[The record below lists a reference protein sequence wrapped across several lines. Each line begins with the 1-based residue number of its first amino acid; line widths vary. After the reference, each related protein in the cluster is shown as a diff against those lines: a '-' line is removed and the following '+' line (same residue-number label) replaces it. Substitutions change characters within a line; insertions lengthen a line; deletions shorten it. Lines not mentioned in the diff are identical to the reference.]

1 MKGLRVAFGLLLAAS
16 VGVLAWRACGGLR
29 VETDLTSLVSA
40 ESLPALR
47 DVSAGMAR
55 QGRLLFEGPD
65 ADAVRAAADAF
76 SSNLPARATFDLR
89 ATLRA
94 FAGRTA
100 GLLSAETRDLLRA
113 GRYGEVATASAARL
127 FGPVPPLFSVK
138 DDPFLL
144 ATDYVLALQSNL
156 SPGWS
161 LRDGYPVCTRDGVHF
176 LLVAL
181 ETEYLSLD
189 AAEDLRR
196 RAEVRNATAADGVR
210 IWCCGPLFH
219 TARAA
224 TRAKTEVNVLSGV
237 SVACV
242 VLLGVLLFRSLRFVP
257 QLLFAVGASFL
268 VASGVLFAVYP
279 HPHALTFVFGTTLI
293 GLAVDYV
300 YHARAAGDAARVARP
315 LGISLVTTLACFT
328 PLLCSEVTALR
339 QMALFTMAGL
349 GTVFMTVFA
358 WGPCGPGLPAVAE
371 PPPRARGH
379 VGRVGRWAR
388 ALLLCGAALGLFR
401 LDVSTSPAAF
411 YRPDAFLAAGER
423 RFLELGPAAGTRVA
437 LVMGD
442 SLQTCLEREEEA
454 GLKGLSAVIPS
465 IKRQR
470 ENAALAA
477 RLAAH
482 EGARYAALTGL
493 RASAGTTN
501 VFLDAEVAAT
511 GALKR
516 LVAPFRLAPTR
527 LVAPCPEG
535 FVSTDP
541 HVVVLD
547 PRTALEDLFAR
558 FLASTCR
565 LLGVSLGLLA
575 VLLLVFFRK
584 RFFLYV
590 GPVVAS
596 VAATG
601 GMLGWLGI
609 PLTSFTLLCFF
620 VMVGLGLDYVV
631 FHRSRPGAATRRTVR
646 ASFLSSLA
654 GFGLLAFTAF
664 PVTQAMGV
672 TFAFGLFFAYV
683 FSLGDEGTRRAVDVA
698 PYQGVTAAG
707 GTRRAGDV
715 APYQGVAAAGGVRR
729 AGDVVPY
736 QGGDTSSVSEGREGT
751 PWHAQRE
758 QSAGRGRMWFM
769 WAVYA
774 ACGKMALKLVTV
786 PVMAFIYP
794 FAGPARRALRAY
806 YAALAAFRGRKA
818 APPVGA
824 WTLFR
829 HLLGFAWSLAD
840 KTDAC
845 TLRKNLPEM
854 SVRDDADWR
863 AFRDLVAARK
873 GAFLVSTHLGTVEV
887 LPALA
892 SSRRGMGEEAPHV
905 HAFQQMG
912 HDAVFT
918 QMFMRHFD
926 AAHFTLHAVEEI
938 GVETAVRMQ
947 EAVGRG
953 ELVLMAGDRV
963 AAGSGKTL
971 DHAFL
976 GRPCRWPK
984 GVFVFAKLMECPVFF
999 VTCVRTGWNAYEC
1012 HFRRYTGGPTSSPA
1026 RMLDEYA
1033 AFLETETLAHPEQ
1046 WYQFYDFFDHGA

>member
-1 MKGLRVAFGLLLAAS
+1 MRGLRIAFGLLLAAS

-40 ESLPALR
+40 ENLPALR
-47 DVSAGMAR
+47 DVSADRTR

-76 SSNLPARATFDLR
+76 SSNLPACATFDLR

-100 GLLSAETRDLLRA
+100 GLLSAETRGLLRA
-113 GRYGEVATASAARL
+113 GRYREVATASAARL

-181 ETEYLSLD
+181 ETERLSLD
-189 AAEDLRR
+189 ATEDLRR
-196 RAEVRNATAADGVR
+196 RVEARNATAADGVR

-268 VASGVLFAVYP
+268 VASGALFAVCP
-279 HPHALTFVFGTTLI
+279 RPHALTFVFGTTLI

-300 YHARAAGDAARVARP
+300 YHARAAGDVARVARP

-358 WGPCGPGLPAVAE
+358 WGPCGPGLPAVEEA
-371 PPPRARGH
+371 PRARGP
-379 VGRVGRWAR
+379 GRAGRWAR

-411 YRPDAFLAAGER
+411 YRPDAYLAAGER
-423 RFLELGPAAGTRVA
+423 RFLEVGPAAGTRVA
-437 LVMGD
+437 LVTGD
-442 SLQTCLEREEEA
+442 SLQACLEHEEAA

-465 IKRQR
+465 IRRQR

-493 RASAGTTN
+493 RMPGGAATN

-527 LVAPCPEG
+527 LVAPCPAG
-535 FVSTDP
+535 FVPADP
-541 HVVVLD
+541 HVEVLD
-547 PRTALEDLFAR
+547 PRTALEGLFAR

-575 VLLLVFFRK
+575 VLLLAFFRK

-590 GPVVAS
+590 GPVLAS

-631 FHRSRPGAATRRTVR
+631 FHRSRPGPATRRTVR

-683 FSLGDEGTRRAVDVA
+683 FSLGGEGV
-698 PYQGVTAAG
+698 
-707 GTRRAGDV
+707 RRAGDV
-715 APYQGVAAAGGVRR
+715 APDQGVAAAP
-729 AGDVVPY
+729 AGLA
-736 QGGDTSSVSEGREGT
+736 SA

-758 QSAGRGRMWFM
+758 QSAGRGRLWFM

-774 ACGKMALKLVTV
+774 RCGKTALKLVTV

-794 FAGPARRALRAY
+794 FAGPARRALRTY
-806 YAALAAFRGRKA
+806 YAVLAAFRGRKD

-824 WTLFR
+824 WTLYR

-845 TLRKNLPEM
+845 TLRKDLPQI
-854 SVRDDADWR
+854 SVRDDAGGR

-892 SSRRGMGEEAPHV
+892 SARRDAGEEIPHV

-918 QMFMRHFD
+918 RMFMRHFD
-926 AAHFTLHAVEEI
+926 ATHVTLHAVEEI

-947 EAVGRG
+947 EAIGRG

-963 AAGSGKTL
+963 GARSGKAF

-984 GVFVFAKLMECPVFF
+984 GVFVFAKLMACPVFF

-1012 HFRRYTGGPTSSPA
+1012 HFHRYTGPASSPA
-1026 RMLDEYA
+1026 RMLDEYT
-1033 AFLETETLAHPEQ
+1033 AFLEAETLAHPEQ
-1046 WYQFYDFFDHGA
+1046 WFQFYDFFAHGRG

>member
-55 QGRLLFEGPD
+55 QGRLLFEGLD

-100 GLLSAETRDLLRA
+100 GLLSAETRGLLRA

-161 LRDGYPVCTRDGVHF
+161 LRDGYPVCTRDGIHF

-181 ETEYLSLD
+181 ETDRLSLD

-196 RAEVRNATAADGVR
+196 RAEARNATAKDGVR

-219 TARAA
+219 TARSA

-242 VLLGVLLFRSLRFVP
+242 LLLGVLLFRSLRFVP

-268 VASGVLFAVYP
+268 VASGALFAVCP

-315 LGISLVTTLACFT
+315 LGVSLVTTLACFT

-339 QMALFTMAGL
+339 QMALFTMVGL
-349 GTVFMTVFA
+349 GTVFVTVFA
-358 WGPCGPGLPAVAE
+358 WGPCGSGLPAVEE
-371 PPPRARGH
+371 PPSRARGD

-388 ALLLCGAALGLFR
+388 VLLLCGAALGLFR

-411 YRPDAFLAAGER
+411 YKPDAFLAAGER

-437 LVMGD
+437 LVTGD
-442 SLQTCLEREEEA
+442 SLQACLEQEEAA

-470 ENAALAA
+470 ENAVLAA
-477 RLAAH
+477 RFATH

-493 RASAGTTN
+493 RVSAGATN
-501 VFLDAEVAAT
+501 GFLDAETVAT

-527 LVAPCPEG
+527 LVAPCPKG

-631 FHRSRPGAATRRTVR
+631 FHRNRPGAATRRTVR

-664 PVTQAMGV
+664 PVTQAMGI

-683 FSLGDEGTRRAVDVA
+683 FSLGD
-698 PYQGVTAAG
+698 AG
-707 GTRRAGDV
+707 ARRAGDV
-715 APYQGVAAAGGVRR
+715 APYQGVAGGARR
-729 AGDVVPY
+729 AGDVA
-736 QGGDTSSVSEGREGT
+736 

-769 WAVYA
+769 WTVYA
-774 ACGKMALKLVTV
+774 GCGKTALKLVTV
-786 PVMAFIYP
+786 PVMAFIFP

-806 YAALAAFRGRKA
+806 YAVLAAFRGRKD
-818 APPVGA
+818 APPVGS
-824 WTLFR
+824 WMLFR

-845 TLRKNLPEM
+845 TLRKDLPEM
-854 SVRDDADWR
+854 SVRDDAGWR
-863 AFRDLVAARK
+863 AFRNLVAARK

-892 SSRRGMGEEAPHV
+892 SSRRGMGEAIPHV

-912 HDAVFT
+912 HDAVFMR
-918 QMFMRHFD
+918 MFMRHFD
-926 AAHFTLHAVEEI
+926 AAHFTLHAVEGI

-953 ELVLMAGDRV
+953 DLVLMAGDRV
-963 AAGSGKTL
+963 SAGSGKTL
-971 DHAFL
+971 VHTFL
-976 GRPCRWPK
+976 GYPCRWPK

-1012 HFRRYTGGPTSSPA
+1012 HFRRYTGPTSSPT

-1033 AFLETETLAHPEQ
+1033 AFLEAETLAHPDQ
-1046 WYQFYDFFDHGA
+1046 WYQFYDFFGHRAWCRTAGSNRTG

>member
-1 MKGLRVAFGLLLAAS
+1 MRGLRVAFGLLLAAS

-40 ESLPALR
+40 ENLPGLR
-47 DVSAGMAR
+47 DVSADRTR
-55 QGRLLFEGPD
+55 QGHLLFEGPD

-76 SSNLPARATFDLR
+76 SSNLPACATFDLR

-100 GLLSAETRDLLRA
+100 GLLSAETRGLLRA
-113 GRYGEVATASAARL
+113 GRYREVATASAARL

-181 ETEYLSLD
+181 ETERLSLD

-196 RAEVRNATAADGVR
+196 RVEARNATAADGVR

-219 TARAA
+219 MARAA

-257 QLLFAVGASFL
+257 QLLCAVGASFL
-268 VASGVLFAVYP
+268 VASGALFAVCP
-279 HPHALTFVFGTTLI
+279 RPHALTFVFGTTLI

-300 YHARAAGDAARVARP
+300 YHARAAGDVARVARP

-349 GTVFMTVFA
+349 GTVCMTVFA
-358 WGPCGPGLPAVAE
+358 WGPCGPGLPAVEEA
-371 PPPRARGH
+371 PRARGP
-379 VGRVGRWAR
+379 GRAGRWAR

-411 YRPDAFLAAGER
+411 YRPDAYLAAGER
-423 RFLELGPAAGTRVA
+423 RFLEVGPAAGTRVA
-437 LVMGD
+437 LVTGD
-442 SLQTCLEREEEA
+442 SLQACLEHEEAA

-465 IKRQR
+465 IRRQR

-493 RASAGTTN
+493 RMPGGAATN

-527 LVAPCPEG
+527 LVAPCPAG
-535 FVSTDP
+535 FVPADP
-541 HVVVLD
+541 HVEVLD
-547 PRTALEDLFAR
+547 PRTALEGLFAR

-575 VLLLVFFRK
+575 VLLLAFFRK

-631 FHRSRPGAATRRTVR
+631 FHRSRPGTATRRTVR

-683 FSLGDEGTRRAVDVA
+683 FSLGGE
-698 PYQGVTAAG
+698 
-707 GTRRAGDV
+707 
-715 APYQGVAAAGGVRR
+715 GVRR
-729 AGDVVPY
+729 AEDVAPD
-736 QGGDTSSVSEGREGT
+736 QGGVAAPAGLASA

-774 ACGKMALKLVTV
+774 RCGKTALKLVTV

-794 FAGPARRALRAY
+794 FAGPARRALRTY
-806 YAALAAFRGRKA
+806 YAVLAAFRGRKD

-824 WTLFR
+824 WTLYR

-845 TLRKNLPEM
+845 TLRKDLPQM
-854 SVRDDADWR
+854 SVRDDAGGR

-892 SSRRGMGEEAPHV
+892 SAHRDAGEEIPHV

-918 QMFMRHFD
+918 RMFMRHFD
-926 AAHFTLHAVEEI
+926 ATHVTLHAVEEI

-947 EAVGRG
+947 EAIGRG

-963 AAGSGKTL
+963 GARSGKTF

-984 GVFVFAKLMECPVFF
+984 GVFVFAKLMTCPIFF

-1012 HFRRYTGGPTSSPA
+1012 HFHRYTGPASSPA
-1026 RMLDEYA
+1026 RMLDEYT
-1033 AFLETETLAHPEQ
+1033 AFLEAETLAHPEQ
-1046 WYQFYDFFDHGA
+1046 WYQFYDFFAHGRG

>member
-1 MKGLRVAFGLLLAAS
+1 MRGLRVAFGLLLAAS

-40 ESLPALR
+40 ENLPGLR
-47 DVSAGMAR
+47 DVSAGRTR

-76 SSNLPARATFDLR
+76 SSNLPACATFDLR

-100 GLLSAETRDLLRA
+100 GLLSAETRGLLRA
-113 GRYGEVATASAARL
+113 GRYREVATASAARL

-181 ETEYLSLD
+181 ETERLSLD

-196 RAEVRNATAADGVR
+196 RVEARNATAADGVR

-257 QLLFAVGASFL
+257 QLLCAVGASFL
-268 VASGVLFAVYP
+268 VASGALFAVCP
-279 HPHALTFVFGTTLI
+279 RPHALTFVFGTTLI

-300 YHARAAGDAARVARP
+300 YHARAAGDVARVARP

-349 GTVFMTVFA
+349 GTVCMTVFA
-358 WGPCGPGLPAVAE
+358 WGPCGPGLPAVEEA
-371 PPPRARGH
+371 PRARGP
-379 VGRVGRWAR
+379 GRAGRWAR

-411 YRPDAFLAAGER
+411 YRPDAYLAAGER
-423 RFLELGPAAGTRVA
+423 RFLEVGPAAGTRVA
-437 LVMGD
+437 LVTGD
-442 SLQTCLEREEEA
+442 SLQACLEHEEAA

-465 IKRQR
+465 IRRQR

-493 RASAGTTN
+493 RMPGGAATN

-527 LVAPCPEG
+527 LVAPCPAG
-535 FVSTDP
+535 FVPADP
-541 HVVVLD
+541 HVEVLD
-547 PRTALEDLFAR
+547 PRTALEGLFAR

-575 VLLLVFFRK
+575 VLLLAFFRK

-631 FHRSRPGAATRRTVR
+631 FHRSRPGTATRRTVR

-683 FSLGDEGTRRAVDVA
+683 FSLGGE
-698 PYQGVTAAG
+698 
-707 GTRRAGDV
+707 
-715 APYQGVAAAGGVRR
+715 GVRR
-729 AGDVVPY
+729 AEDVAPD
-736 QGGDTSSVSEGREGT
+736 QGGVAAPVGLASA

-774 ACGKMALKLVTV
+774 RCGKTALKLVTV

-794 FAGPARRALRAY
+794 FAGPARRALRTY
-806 YAALAAFRGRKA
+806 YAVLAAFRGRKD

-824 WTLFR
+824 WTLYR

-845 TLRKNLPEM
+845 TLRKDLPQM
-854 SVRDDADWR
+854 SVRDDAGGR

-892 SSRRGMGEEAPHV
+892 SARRDAGEEIPHV

-918 QMFMRHFD
+918 RMFMRHFD
-926 AAHFTLHAVEEI
+926 ATHVTLHAVEEI

-947 EAVGRG
+947 EAIGRG

-963 AAGSGKTL
+963 GARSGKTF

-984 GVFVFAKLMECPVFF
+984 GVFVFAKLMACPVFF

-1012 HFRRYTGGPTSSPA
+1012 HFHRYTGPASSPA
-1026 RMLDEYA
+1026 RMLDEYT
-1033 AFLETETLAHPEQ
+1033 AFLEAETLAHPEQ
-1046 WYQFYDFFDHGA
+1046 WYQFYDFFAHGRG

>member
-1 MKGLRVAFGLLLAAS
+1 MRGLRVAFGLLLAAS

-40 ESLPALR
+40 ENLPGLR
-47 DVSAGMAR
+47 DVSAGRTR

-76 SSNLPARATFDLR
+76 SSNLPACATFDLR

-100 GLLSAETRDLLRA
+100 GLLSAETRGLLRA
-113 GRYGEVATASAARL
+113 GRYREVATASAARL

-181 ETEYLSLD
+181 ETERLSLD

-196 RAEVRNATAADGVR
+196 RVEARNATAADGVR

-219 TARAA
+219 MARAA

-257 QLLFAVGASFL
+257 QLLCAVGASFL
-268 VASGVLFAVYP
+268 VASGALFAVCP

-300 YHARAAGDAARVARP
+300 YHARAAGDVARVARP

-349 GTVFMTVFA
+349 GTVCMTVFA
-358 WGPCGPGLPAVAE
+358 WGPCGPGLPAVEEA
-371 PPPRARGH
+371 PRARGP
-379 VGRVGRWAR
+379 GRAGRWAR

-411 YRPDAFLAAGER
+411 YRPDAYLAAGER
-423 RFLELGPAAGTRVA
+423 RFLEVGPAAGTRVA
-437 LVMGD
+437 LVTGD
-442 SLQTCLEREEEA
+442 SLQACLEHEEAA

-465 IKRQR
+465 IRRQR

-493 RASAGTTN
+493 RMPGGAATN

-527 LVAPCPEG
+527 LVAPCPAG
-535 FVSTDP
+535 FVPADP
-541 HVVVLD
+541 HVEVLD
-547 PRTALEDLFAR
+547 PRTALEGLFAR

-590 GPVVAS
+590 GPVLAS

-631 FHRSRPGAATRRTVR
+631 FHRSRPGPATRRTVR

-683 FSLGDEGTRRAVDVA
+683 FSLGGE
-698 PYQGVTAAG
+698 
-707 GTRRAGDV
+707 
-715 APYQGVAAAGGVRR
+715 GVRR
-729 AGDVVPY
+729 AEDVAPD
-736 QGGDTSSVSEGREGT
+736 QGGVAAPVGLASA

-774 ACGKMALKLVTV
+774 RCGKTALKLVTV

-794 FAGPARRALRAY
+794 FAGPARRALRTY
-806 YAALAAFRGRKA
+806 YAVLAAFRGRKD

-824 WTLFR
+824 WTLYR

-845 TLRKNLPEM
+845 TLRKDLPQM
-854 SVRDDADWR
+854 SVRDDAGGR

-892 SSRRGMGEEAPHV
+892 SARRDAGEEIPHV

-918 QMFMRHFD
+918 RMFMRHFD
-926 AAHFTLHAVEEI
+926 ATHVTLHAVEEI

-963 AAGSGKTL
+963 GARSGKTF

-976 GRPCRWPK
+976 GRPCSWPK
-984 GVFVFAKLMECPVFF
+984 GVFVFAKLMACPVFF

-1012 HFRRYTGGPTSSPA
+1012 HFHRYTGPASSPA
-1026 RMLDEYA
+1026 RMLDEYT
-1033 AFLETETLAHPEQ
+1033 AFLEAETLAHPEQ
-1046 WYQFYDFFDHGA
+1046 WYQFYDFFAHGRG

>member
-76 SSNLPARATFDLR
+76 SSNLPARATFDLQ
-89 ATLRA
+89 ATLRT

-100 GLLSAETRDLLRA
+100 GLLSAETRGLLRA

-161 LRDGYPVCTRDGVHF
+161 LRDGYPVCTRNGAHF

-181 ETEYLSLD
+181 ETERLSLD
-189 AAEDLRR
+189 AAEVLRR
-196 RAEVRNATAADGVR
+196 RVEARNATAADGVR

-268 VASGVLFAVYP
+268 VASGALFAVCP

-349 GTVFMTVFA
+349 GTVFATVFA
-358 WGPCGPGLPAVAE
+358 WGPCGPGLPAVVE
-371 PPPRARGH
+371 PPPRVRGS
-379 VGRVGRWAR
+379 GRVGRWAR

-401 LDVSTSPAAF
+401 LDVSTSPSAF
-411 YRPDAFLAAGER
+411 YKPDAFLAAGER
-423 RFLELGPAAGTRVA
+423 RFLELGPAAGNQVA
-437 LVMGD
+437 LVTGD
-442 SLQTCLEREEEA
+442 SLQACLEREEAA

-493 RASAGTTN
+493 RVFAGAVTN

-535 FVSTDP
+535 FVPADP

-683 FSLGDEGTRRAVDVA
+683 FSLGD
-698 PYQGVTAAG
+698 G

-715 APYQGVAAAGGVRR
+715 APYQGGGPPPGT
-729 AGDVVPY
+729 A
-736 QGGDTSSVSEGREGT
+736 SVSADRDSA

-774 ACGKMALKLVTV
+774 GCGKTALKLVTV

-794 FAGPARRALRAY
+794 FAGPARRALRTY
-806 YAALAAFRGRKA
+806 YAVLAAFRGRKD
-818 APPVGA
+818 APPVGV

-845 TLRKNLPEM
+845 TLRKNLPAM
-854 SVRDDADWR
+854 SARDDAGWR
-863 AFRDLVAARK
+863 AFRELVAARK

-892 SSRRGMGEEAPHV
+892 SSRRDAGEAIPHV

-918 QMFMRHFD
+918 RMFMRHFD
-926 AAHFTLHAVEEI
+926 VAHLTLHAVEEI

-953 ELVLMAGDRV
+953 DLVLMAGDRMG
-963 AAGSGKTL
+963 AGSGKTL
-971 DHAFL
+971 AHAFL
-976 GRPCRWPK
+976 GQPCRWPK

-1012 HFRRYTGGPTSSPA
+1012 HFRRYTGPTSSPA
-1026 RMLDEYA
+1026 RMLDQYA
-1033 AFLETETLAHPEQ
+1033 AFLETETLAHPDQ
-1046 WYQFYDFFDHGA
+1046 WYQFYDFFGHGA

>member
-1 MKGLRVAFGLLLAAS
+1 MRGLRVAFGLLLAAS

-40 ESLPALR
+40 ENLPGLR
-47 DVSAGMAR
+47 DVSAGRTR
-55 QGRLLFEGPD
+55 QGRLLCEGPD

-76 SSNLPARATFDLR
+76 SSNLPACATFDLR

-100 GLLSAETRDLLRA
+100 GLLSAETRGLLRA
-113 GRYGEVATASAARL
+113 GRYREVATASAARL

-181 ETEYLSLD
+181 ETERLSLD
-189 AAEDLRR
+189 AAEDLGRR
-196 RAEVRNATAADGVR
+196 VEARNATAADGVR

-257 QLLFAVGASFL
+257 QLLCAVGASFL
-268 VASGVLFAVYP
+268 VASGALFAVCP
-279 HPHALTFVFGTTLI
+279 RPHALTFVFGTTLI

-300 YHARAAGDAARVARP
+300 YHARAAGDVARVARP

-349 GTVFMTVFA
+349 GTVCMTVFA
-358 WGPCGPGLPAVAE
+358 WGPCGPGLPAVEEA
-371 PPPRARGH
+371 PRARGP
-379 VGRVGRWAR
+379 GRAGRWAR

-411 YRPDAFLAAGER
+411 YRPDAYLAAGER
-423 RFLELGPAAGTRVA
+423 RFLEVGPAAGTRVA
-437 LVMGD
+437 LVTGD
-442 SLQTCLEREEEA
+442 SLQACLEHEEAA

-465 IKRQR
+465 IRRQR

-493 RASAGTTN
+493 RMPGGAATN

-527 LVAPCPEG
+527 LVAPCPAG
-535 FVSTDP
+535 FVPADP
-541 HVVVLD
+541 HVEVLD
-547 PRTALEDLFAR
+547 PRTALEGLFAR

-575 VLLLVFFRK
+575 VLLLAFFRK

-631 FHRSRPGAATRRTVR
+631 FHRSRPGTATRRTVR

-683 FSLGDEGTRRAVDVA
+683 FSLGGEGVRRAE
-698 PYQGVTAAG
+698 
-707 GTRRAGDV
+707 DV
-715 APYQGVAAAGGVRR
+715 APYQGVAAAP
-729 AGDVVPY
+729 AGLA
-736 QGGDTSSVSEGREGT
+736 SA

-769 WAVYA
+769 WSVYA
-774 ACGKMALKLVTV
+774 RCGKTALKLVTV

-794 FAGPARRALRAY
+794 FAGPARRALRTY
-806 YAALAAFRGRKA
+806 YAVLAAFRGRKD

-824 WTLFR
+824 WTLYR

-845 TLRKNLPEM
+845 TLRKDLPQI
-854 SVRDDADWR
+854 SVRDDADGR

-892 SSRRGMGEEAPHV
+892 SAHRDAGEEIPHV

-918 QMFMRHFD
+918 RMFMRHFD
-926 AAHFTLHAVEEI
+926 ATHVTLHAVEEI

-947 EAVGRG
+947 EAIGRG

-963 AAGSGKTL
+963 GARSGKTF

-984 GVFVFAKLMECPVFF
+984 GVFVFAKLMACPVFF

-1012 HFRRYTGGPTSSPA
+1012 HFHRYTGPASSPA
-1026 RMLDEYA
+1026 RMLDEYT
-1033 AFLETETLAHPEQ
+1033 AFLEAETLAHPEQ
-1046 WYQFYDFFDHGA
+1046 WFQFYDFFAHGRG

>member
-1 MKGLRVAFGLLLAAS
+1 MRGLRIAFGLLLAAS

-40 ESLPALR
+40 ENLPGLR
-47 DVSAGMAR
+47 DVSAGRTR

-76 SSNLPARATFDLR
+76 SSNLPACATFDLR

-100 GLLSAETRDLLRA
+100 GLLSAETRGLLRA
-113 GRYGEVATASAARL
+113 GRYREVATASAARL

-181 ETEYLSLD
+181 ETERLSLD

-196 RAEVRNATAADGVR
+196 RVEARNATAADGVR

-257 QLLFAVGASFL
+257 QLLCAVGASFL
-268 VASGVLFAVYP
+268 VASGALFAVCP
-279 HPHALTFVFGTTLI
+279 RPHALTFVFGTTLI

-300 YHARAAGDAARVARP
+300 YHARAAGDVARVARP

-349 GTVFMTVFA
+349 GTVCMTVFA
-358 WGPCGPGLPAVAE
+358 WGPCGPGLPAVEEA
-371 PPPRARGH
+371 PRARGP
-379 VGRVGRWAR
+379 GRAGRWAR

-411 YRPDAFLAAGER
+411 YRPDAYLAAGER
-423 RFLELGPAAGTRVA
+423 RFLEVGPAAGTRVA
-437 LVMGD
+437 LVTGD
-442 SLQTCLEREEEA
+442 SLQACLEHEEAA

-465 IKRQR
+465 IRRQR

-493 RASAGTTN
+493 RMPGGAATN

-527 LVAPCPEG
+527 LVAPCPAG
-535 FVSTDP
+535 FVPADP
-541 HVVVLD
+541 HVEVLD
-547 PRTALEDLFAR
+547 PRTALEGLFAR

-575 VLLLVFFRK
+575 VLLLAFFRK

-631 FHRSRPGAATRRTVR
+631 FHRSRPGPATRRTVR

-683 FSLGDEGTRRAVDVA
+683 FSLGGE
-698 PYQGVTAAG
+698 
-707 GTRRAGDV
+707 
-715 APYQGVAAAGGVRR
+715 GVRR
-729 AGDVVPY
+729 AEDVAPD
-736 QGGDTSSVSEGREGT
+736 QGGVAAPVGLASA

-774 ACGKMALKLVTV
+774 RCGKTALKLVTV

-794 FAGPARRALRAY
+794 FAGPARRALRTD
-806 YAALAAFRGRKA
+806 YAVLAAFRGRKD

-824 WTLFR
+824 WTLYR

-845 TLRKNLPEM
+845 TLRKDLPQM
-854 SVRDDADWR
+854 SVRDDAGGR

-892 SSRRGMGEEAPHV
+892 SAHRDAGEEIPHV

-918 QMFMRHFD
+918 RMFMRHFD
-926 AAHFTLHAVEEI
+926 ATHVTLHAVEEI

-947 EAVGRG
+947 EAIGRG

-963 AAGSGKTL
+963 GARSGKTF

-984 GVFVFAKLMECPVFF
+984 GVFVFAKLMACPVFF

-1012 HFRRYTGGPTSSPA
+1012 HFHRYTGPASSPA
-1026 RMLDEYA
+1026 RMLDEYT
-1033 AFLETETLAHPEQ
+1033 AFLEAETLAHPEQ
-1046 WYQFYDFFDHGA
+1046 WYQFYDFFAHGRG

>member
-1 MKGLRVAFGLLLAAS
+1 MRGLRVAFGLLLAAS

-40 ESLPALR
+40 ENLPALR
-47 DVSAGMAR
+47 DVSADRTR

-76 SSNLPARATFDLR
+76 SSNLPACATFDLR

-100 GLLSAETRDLLRA
+100 GLLSAETRGLLRA
-113 GRYGEVATASAARL
+113 GRYREVATASAARL

-181 ETEYLSLD
+181 ETERLSLD

-196 RAEVRNATAADGVR
+196 RVEARNATAADGVR

-257 QLLFAVGASFL
+257 QLLCAVGASFL
-268 VASGVLFAVYP
+268 VASGALFAVCP
-279 HPHALTFVFGTTLI
+279 RPHALTFVFGTTLI

-300 YHARAAGDAARVARP
+300 YHARAAGDVARVARP

-349 GTVFMTVFA
+349 GTVCMTVFA
-358 WGPCGPGLPAVAE
+358 WGPCGPGLPAVEEA
-371 PPPRARGH
+371 PRARGP
-379 VGRVGRWAR
+379 GRAGRWAR

-411 YRPDAFLAAGER
+411 YRPDAYLAAGER
-423 RFLELGPAAGTRVA
+423 RFLEVGPAAGTRVA
-437 LVMGD
+437 LVTGD
-442 SLQTCLEREEEA
+442 SLQACLEHEEAA

-465 IKRQR
+465 IRRQR

-493 RASAGTTN
+493 RMPGGAATN

-527 LVAPCPEG
+527 LVASCPAG
-535 FVSTDP
+535 FVPADP
-541 HVVVLD
+541 HVEVLD
-547 PRTALEDLFAR
+547 PRTALEGLFAR

-575 VLLLVFFRK
+575 VLLLAFFRK

-631 FHRSRPGAATRRTVR
+631 FHRSRPGTATRRTVR

-683 FSLGDEGTRRAVDVA
+683 FSLGGE
-698 PYQGVTAAG
+698 
-707 GTRRAGDV
+707 
-715 APYQGVAAAGGVRR
+715 GVRR
-729 AGDVVPY
+729 AEDVAPD
-736 QGGDTSSVSEGREGT
+736 QGGVAAPAGLASA

-774 ACGKMALKLVTV
+774 RCGKTALKLVTV

-794 FAGPARRALRAY
+794 FAGPARRALRTY
-806 YAALAAFRGRKA
+806 YAVLAAFRGRKD

-824 WTLFR
+824 WTLYR

-845 TLRKNLPEM
+845 TLRKDLPQM
-854 SVRDDADWR
+854 SVRDDAGGR

-892 SSRRGMGEEAPHV
+892 SARRDAGEEIPHV

-918 QMFMRHFD
+918 RMFMRHFD
-926 AAHFTLHAVEEI
+926 ATHVTLHAVEEI

-947 EAVGRG
+947 EAIGRG

-963 AAGSGKTL
+963 GARSGKTF

-984 GVFVFAKLMECPVFF
+984 GVFVFAKLMACPVFF

-1012 HFRRYTGGPTSSPA
+1012 HFHRYTGPASSPA
-1026 RMLDEYA
+1026 RMLDEYT
-1033 AFLETETLAHPEQ
+1033 AFLEAETLAHPEQ
-1046 WYQFYDFFDHGA
+1046 WYQFYDFFAHGRG

>member
-1 MKGLRVAFGLLLAAS
+1 MRGLRVAFGLLLAAS

-40 ESLPALR
+40 ENLPGLR
-47 DVSAGMAR
+47 DVSAGRTR

-76 SSNLPARATFDLR
+76 SSNLPACATFDLR

-100 GLLSAETRDLLRA
+100 GLLSAETRGLLRA
-113 GRYGEVATASAARL
+113 GRYREVATASAARL

-181 ETEYLSLD
+181 ETERLSLD

-196 RAEVRNATAADGVR
+196 RVEARNATAADGVR

-257 QLLFAVGASFL
+257 QLLCAVGASFL
-268 VASGVLFAVYP
+268 VASGALFAVCP
-279 HPHALTFVFGTTLI
+279 RPHALTFVFGTTLI

-300 YHARAAGDAARVARP
+300 YHARAAGDVARVARP

-349 GTVFMTVFA
+349 GTVCMTVFA
-358 WGPCGPGLPAVAE
+358 WGPCGPGLPAVEEA
-371 PPPRARGH
+371 PRARGP
-379 VGRVGRWAR
+379 GRAGRWAR

-411 YRPDAFLAAGER
+411 YRPDAYLAAGER
-423 RFLELGPAAGTRVA
+423 RFLEVGPAAGTRVA
-437 LVMGD
+437 LVTGD
-442 SLQTCLEREEEA
+442 SLQACLEHEEAA

-465 IKRQR
+465 IRRQR

-493 RASAGTTN
+493 RMPGGAATN

-527 LVAPCPEG
+527 LVAPCPAG
-535 FVSTDP
+535 FVPADP
-541 HVVVLD
+541 HVEVLD
-547 PRTALEDLFAR
+547 PRTALEGLFAR

-575 VLLLVFFRK
+575 VLLLAFFRK

-631 FHRSRPGAATRRTVR
+631 FHRSRPGPATRRTVR

-683 FSLGDEGTRRAVDVA
+683 FSLGGE
-698 PYQGVTAAG
+698 
-707 GTRRAGDV
+707 
-715 APYQGVAAAGGVRR
+715 GVRR
-729 AGDVVPY
+729 AEDVAPD
-736 QGGDTSSVSEGREGT
+736 QGGVAAPVGLASA

-774 ACGKMALKLVTV
+774 RCGKTALKLVTV

-794 FAGPARRALRAY
+794 FAGPARRALRTY
-806 YAALAAFRGRKA
+806 YAVLAAFRGRKD

-824 WTLFR
+824 WTLYR

-845 TLRKNLPEM
+845 TLRKDLPQM
-854 SVRDDADWR
+854 SVRDDAGGR

-873 GAFLVSTHLGTVEV
+873 GAFLVSARLGTVEV

-892 SSRRGMGEEAPHV
+892 SAHRDAGEEIPHV

-918 QMFMRHFD
+918 RMFMRHFD
-926 AAHFTLHAVEEI
+926 ATHVTLHAVEEI

-947 EAVGRG
+947 EAIGRG

-963 AAGSGKTL
+963 GARSGKTF

-984 GVFVFAKLMECPVFF
+984 GVFVFAKLMACPVFF

-1012 HFRRYTGGPTSSPA
+1012 HFHRYTGPASSPA
-1026 RMLDEYA
+1026 RMLDEYT
-1033 AFLETETLAHPEQ
+1033 AFLEAETLAHPEQ
-1046 WYQFYDFFDHGA
+1046 WYQFYDFFAHGRG

>member
-1 MKGLRVAFGLLLAAS
+1 MRGLRIAFGLLLAAS

-40 ESLPALR
+40 ENLPGLR
-47 DVSAGMAR
+47 DVSAGRTR

-76 SSNLPARATFDLR
+76 SSNLPACATFDLR

-100 GLLSAETRDLLRA
+100 GLLSAETRGLLRA
-113 GRYGEVATASAARL
+113 GRYREVATASAARL

-181 ETEYLSLD
+181 ETERLSLD

-196 RAEVRNATAADGVR
+196 RVEARNATAADGVR

-219 TARAA
+219 MARAA

-257 QLLFAVGASFL
+257 QLLCAVGASFL
-268 VASGVLFAVYP
+268 VASGALFAVCP
-279 HPHALTFVFGTTLI
+279 RPHALTFVFGTTLI

-300 YHARAAGDAARVARP
+300 YHARAAGDVARVARP

-349 GTVFMTVFA
+349 GTVCMTVFA
-358 WGPCGPGLPAVAE
+358 WGPCGPGLPAVEEA
-371 PPPRARGH
+371 PRARGP
-379 VGRVGRWAR
+379 GRAGRWAR

-411 YRPDAFLAAGER
+411 YRPDAYLAAGER
-423 RFLELGPAAGTRVA
+423 RFLEVGPAAGARVA
-437 LVMGD
+437 LVTGD
-442 SLQTCLEREEEA
+442 SLQACLEHEEAA

-465 IKRQR
+465 IRRQR

-493 RASAGTTN
+493 RMPGGAATN

-527 LVAPCPEG
+527 LVAPCPAG
-535 FVSTDP
+535 FVPADP
-541 HVVVLD
+541 HVEVLD
-547 PRTALEDLFAR
+547 PRTALEGLFAR

-565 LLGVSLGLLA
+565 LLVVSLGLLA
-575 VLLLVFFRK
+575 VLLLAFFRK

-590 GPVVAS
+590 GPVLAS

-631 FHRSRPGAATRRTVR
+631 FHRSRPGPATRRTVR

-683 FSLGDEGTRRAVDVA
+683 FSLGGE
-698 PYQGVTAAG
+698 
-707 GTRRAGDV
+707 
-715 APYQGVAAAGGVRR
+715 GVRR
-729 AGDVVPY
+729 AEDVAPD
-736 QGGDTSSVSEGREGT
+736 QGGVAAPVDLASA

-774 ACGKMALKLVTV
+774 RCGKTALKLVTV

-794 FAGPARRALRAY
+794 FAGPARRALRTY
-806 YAALAAFRGRKA
+806 YAVLAAFRGRKD

-824 WTLFR
+824 WTLYR

-845 TLRKNLPEM
+845 TLRKDLPQM
-854 SVRDDADWR
+854 SVRDDAGGR

-892 SSRRGMGEEAPHV
+892 SARRDAGEEIPHV

-918 QMFMRHFD
+918 RMFMRHFD
-926 AAHFTLHAVEEI
+926 ATHVTLHAVEEI

-947 EAVGRG
+947 EAIGRG

-963 AAGSGKTL
+963 GARSGKTL

-984 GVFVFAKLMECPVFF
+984 GVFVFAKLMACPVFF

-1012 HFRRYTGGPTSSPA
+1012 HFHRYTGPASSPA
-1026 RMLDEYA
+1026 RMLDEYT
-1033 AFLETETLAHPEQ
+1033 AFLEAETLAHPEQ
-1046 WYQFYDFFDHGA
+1046 WYQFYDFFAHGRG

>member
-1 MKGLRVAFGLLLAAS
+1 MRGLRVAFGLLLAAS

-29 VETDLTSLVSA
+29 VETDLMSLVSA
-40 ESLPALR
+40 ENLPGLR
-47 DVSAGMAR
+47 DVSAGRTR

-76 SSNLPARATFDLR
+76 SSNLPACATFDLR

-100 GLLSAETRDLLRA
+100 GLLSAETRGLLRA
-113 GRYGEVATASAARL
+113 GRYREVATASAARL

-181 ETEYLSLD
+181 ETERLSLD

-196 RAEVRNATAADGVR
+196 RVEARNATAADGVR

-219 TARAA
+219 MARAA

-257 QLLFAVGASFL
+257 QLLCAVGASFL
-268 VASGVLFAVYP
+268 VASGALFAVCP
-279 HPHALTFVFGTTLI
+279 RPHALTFVFGTTLI

-300 YHARAAGDAARVARP
+300 YHARAAGDVARVARP

-349 GTVFMTVFA
+349 GTVCMTVFA
-358 WGPCGPGLPAVAE
+358 WGPCGPGLPAVEEA
-371 PPPRARGH
+371 PRARGP
-379 VGRVGRWAR
+379 GRAGRWAR

-411 YRPDAFLAAGER
+411 YRPDAYLAAGER
-423 RFLELGPAAGTRVA
+423 RFLEVGPAAGTRVA
-437 LVMGD
+437 LVTGD
-442 SLQTCLEREEEA
+442 SLQACLEHEEAA

-465 IKRQR
+465 IRRQR

-493 RASAGTTN
+493 RMPGGAATN

-527 LVAPCPEG
+527 LVAPCPAG
-535 FVSTDP
+535 FVPADP
-541 HVVVLD
+541 HVEVLD
-547 PRTALEDLFAR
+547 PRTALEGLFAR

-575 VLLLVFFRK
+575 VLLLAFFRK

-590 GPVVAS
+590 GPVLAS

-631 FHRSRPGAATRRTVR
+631 FHRSRPGTATRRTVR

-683 FSLGDEGTRRAVDVA
+683 FSLGGE
-698 PYQGVTAAG
+698 
-707 GTRRAGDV
+707 
-715 APYQGVAAAGGVRR
+715 GVRR
-729 AGDVVPY
+729 AEDVAPD
-736 QGGDTSSVSEGREGT
+736 QGGVAAPVGLASA

-774 ACGKMALKLVTV
+774 RCGKTALKLVTV

-794 FAGPARRALRAY
+794 FAGPARRALRTY
-806 YAALAAFRGRKA
+806 YAVLAAFRGRKD

-824 WTLFR
+824 WTLYR

-845 TLRKNLPEM
+845 TLRKDLPQM
-854 SVRDDADWR
+854 SVRDDAGGR

-892 SSRRGMGEEAPHV
+892 SAHRDAGEEIPHV

-918 QMFMRHFD
+918 RMFMRHFD
-926 AAHFTLHAVEEI
+926 ATHVTLHAVEEI

-947 EAVGRG
+947 EAIGRG

-963 AAGSGKTL
+963 GARSGKTF

-984 GVFVFAKLMECPVFF
+984 GVFVFAKLMACPVFF

-1012 HFRRYTGGPTSSPA
+1012 HFHRYTGPASSPA
-1026 RMLDEYA
+1026 RMLDEYT
-1033 AFLETETLAHPEQ
+1033 AFLEAETLAHPEQ
-1046 WYQFYDFFDHGA
+1046 WYQFYDFFAHGRG

>member
-1 MKGLRVAFGLLLAAS
+1 MRGLRIAFGLLLAAS

-40 ESLPALR
+40 ENLPALR
-47 DVSAGMAR
+47 DVSADRTR

-76 SSNLPARATFDLR
+76 SSNLPACATFDLR

-100 GLLSAETRDLLRA
+100 GLLSAETRGLLRA
-113 GRYGEVATASAARL
+113 GRYREVATASAARL

-181 ETEYLSLD
+181 ETERLSLD

-196 RAEVRNATAADGVR
+196 RVEARNATAADGVR

-257 QLLFAVGASFL
+257 QLLCAVGASFL
-268 VASGVLFAVYP
+268 VASGALFAVCP
-279 HPHALTFVFGTTLI
+279 RPHALTFVFGTTLI

-300 YHARAAGDAARVARP
+300 YHARAAGDVARVARP

-349 GTVFMTVFA
+349 GTVCMTVFA
-358 WGPCGPGLPAVAE
+358 WGPCGPGLPAVEEA
-371 PPPRARGH
+371 PRARGP
-379 VGRVGRWAR
+379 GRAGRWAR

-411 YRPDAFLAAGER
+411 YRPDAYLAAGER
-423 RFLELGPAAGTRVA
+423 RFLEVGPAAGTRVA
-437 LVMGD
+437 LVTGD
-442 SLQTCLEREEEA
+442 SLQACLEHEEAA

-465 IKRQR
+465 IRRQR

-493 RASAGTTN
+493 RMPSGAATN

-527 LVAPCPEG
+527 LVASCPAG
-535 FVSTDP
+535 FVPADP
-541 HVVVLD
+541 HVEVLD
-547 PRTALEDLFAR
+547 PRTALEGLFAR

-575 VLLLVFFRK
+575 VLLLAFFRK

-631 FHRSRPGAATRRTVR
+631 FHRSRPGTATRRTVR

-683 FSLGDEGTRRAVDVA
+683 FSLGGE
-698 PYQGVTAAG
+698 
-707 GTRRAGDV
+707 
-715 APYQGVAAAGGVRR
+715 GVRR
-729 AGDVVPY
+729 AEDVAPD
-736 QGGDTSSVSEGREGT
+736 QGGVAAPVGLASA

-774 ACGKMALKLVTV
+774 RCGKTALKLVTV

-794 FAGPARRALRAY
+794 FAGPARRALRTY
-806 YAALAAFRGRKA
+806 YAVLAAFRGRKD

-824 WTLFR
+824 WTLYR

-845 TLRKNLPEM
+845 TLRKDLPQM
-854 SVRDDADWR
+854 SVRDDAGGR

-892 SSRRGMGEEAPHV
+892 SARRDAGEEIPHV

-918 QMFMRHFD
+918 RMFMRHFD
-926 AAHFTLHAVEEI
+926 ATHVTLHAVEEI

-947 EAVGRG
+947 EAIGRG

-963 AAGSGKTL
+963 GARSGKTF

-984 GVFVFAKLMECPVFF
+984 GVFVFAKLMACPVFF

-1012 HFRRYTGGPTSSPA
+1012 HFHRYTGPASSPA
-1026 RMLDEYA
+1026 RMLDEYT
-1033 AFLETETLAHPEQ
+1033 AFLEAETLAHPEQ
-1046 WYQFYDFFDHGA
+1046 WYQFYDFFAHGAWMRP

>member
-1 MKGLRVAFGLLLAAS
+1 MRGLRIAFGLLLAAS

-40 ESLPALR
+40 ENLPGLR
-47 DVSAGMAR
+47 DVSADRTR
-55 QGRLLFEGPD
+55 QGHLLFEGPD

-76 SSNLPARATFDLR
+76 SSNLPACATFDLR

-100 GLLSAETRDLLRA
+100 GLLSAETRGLLRA
-113 GRYGEVATASAARL
+113 GRYREVATASAARL

-181 ETEYLSLD
+181 ETERLSLD

-196 RAEVRNATAADGVR
+196 RVEARNATAADGVR

-257 QLLFAVGASFL
+257 QLLCAVGASFL
-268 VASGVLFAVYP
+268 VASGALFAVCP
-279 HPHALTFVFGTTLI
+279 RPHALTFVFGTTLI

-300 YHARAAGDAARVARP
+300 YHARAAGDVARVARP

-349 GTVFMTVFA
+349 GTVCMTVFA
-358 WGPCGPGLPAVAE
+358 WGPCGPGLPAVEEA
-371 PPPRARGH
+371 PRARGP
-379 VGRVGRWAR
+379 GRAGRWAR

-411 YRPDAFLAAGER
+411 YRPDAYLAAGER
-423 RFLELGPAAGTRVA
+423 RFLEVGPAAGTRVA
-437 LVMGD
+437 LVTGD
-442 SLQTCLEREEEA
+442 SLQACLEHEEAA

-465 IKRQR
+465 IRRQR

-493 RASAGTTN
+493 RMPGEAATN

-527 LVAPCPEG
+527 LVAPCPAG
-535 FVSTDP
+535 FIPADP
-541 HVVVLD
+541 HVEVLD
-547 PRTALEDLFAR
+547 PRTALEGLFAR

-575 VLLLVFFRK
+575 VLLLAFFRK

-631 FHRSRPGAATRRTVR
+631 FHRSRPGPATRRTVR

-683 FSLGDEGTRRAVDVA
+683 FSLGGE
-698 PYQGVTAAG
+698 
-707 GTRRAGDV
+707 
-715 APYQGVAAAGGVRR
+715 GVRR
-729 AGDVVPY
+729 AEDVAPD
-736 QGGDTSSVSEGREGT
+736 QGGVAAPVGLASA

-774 ACGKMALKLVTV
+774 RCGKTALKLVTV

-794 FAGPARRALRAY
+794 FAGPARRALRTY
-806 YAALAAFRGRKA
+806 YAVLAAFRGRKD

-824 WTLFR
+824 WTLYR

-845 TLRKNLPEM
+845 TLRKDLPQM
-854 SVRDDADWR
+854 SVRDDAGGR

-892 SSRRGMGEEAPHV
+892 SAHRDAGEEIPHV

-918 QMFMRHFD
+918 RMFMRHFD
-926 AAHFTLHAVEEI
+926 ATHVTLHAVEEI

-947 EAVGRG
+947 EAIGRG

-963 AAGSGKTL
+963 GARSGKTF

-976 GRPCRWPK
+976 GRPCSWPK
-984 GVFVFAKLMECPVFF
+984 GVFVFAKLMACPVFF

-1012 HFRRYTGGPTSSPA
+1012 HFHRYTGPASSPA
-1026 RMLDEYA
+1026 RMLDEYT
-1033 AFLETETLAHPEQ
+1033 AFLEAETLAHPEQ
-1046 WYQFYDFFDHGA
+1046 WYQFYDFFAHGRG

>member
-1 MKGLRVAFGLLLAAS
+1 MRGLRIAFGLLLAAS

-29 VETDLTSLVSA
+29 VETDLMSLVSA
-40 ESLPALR
+40 ENLPGLR
-47 DVSAGMAR
+47 DVSAGRTR

-76 SSNLPARATFDLR
+76 SSNLPACATFDLR

-100 GLLSAETRDLLRA
+100 GLLSAETRGLLRA
-113 GRYGEVATASAARL
+113 GRYREVATASAARL

-181 ETEYLSLD
+181 ETERLSLD

-196 RAEVRNATAADGVR
+196 RVEARNATAADGVR

-257 QLLFAVGASFL
+257 QLLCAVGASFL
-268 VASGVLFAVYP
+268 VASGALFAVCP
-279 HPHALTFVFGTTLI
+279 RPHALTFVFGTTLI

-300 YHARAAGDAARVARP
+300 YHARAAGDVARVARP

-349 GTVFMTVFA
+349 GTVCMTVFA
-358 WGPCGPGLPAVAE
+358 WGPCGPGLPAVEEA
-371 PPPRARGH
+371 PRARGP
-379 VGRVGRWAR
+379 GRAGRWAR

-411 YRPDAFLAAGER
+411 YRPDAYLAAGER
-423 RFLELGPAAGTRVA
+423 RFLEVGPAAGTRVA
-437 LVMGD
+437 LVTGD
-442 SLQTCLEREEEA
+442 SLQACLEHEEAA

-465 IKRQR
+465 IRRQR

-493 RASAGTTN
+493 RMPGGAATN

-527 LVAPCPEG
+527 LVAPCPAG
-535 FVSTDP
+535 FVPADP
-541 HVVVLD
+541 HVEVLD
-547 PRTALEDLFAR
+547 PRTALEGLFAR

-575 VLLLVFFRK
+575 VLLLAFFRK

-590 GPVVAS
+590 GPVLAS

-631 FHRSRPGAATRRTVR
+631 FHRSRPGTATRRTVR

-683 FSLGDEGTRRAVDVA
+683 FSLGGE
-698 PYQGVTAAG
+698 
-707 GTRRAGDV
+707 
-715 APYQGVAAAGGVRR
+715 GVRR
-729 AGDVVPY
+729 AEDVAPD
-736 QGGDTSSVSEGREGT
+736 QGGVAAPVGLASA

-774 ACGKMALKLVTV
+774 RCGKTALKLVTV

-794 FAGPARRALRAY
+794 FAGPARRALRTY
-806 YAALAAFRGRKA
+806 YAVLAAFRGRKD

-824 WTLFR
+824 WTLYR

-845 TLRKNLPEM
+845 TLRKDLPQM
-854 SVRDDADWR
+854 SVRDDAGGR

-892 SSRRGMGEEAPHV
+892 SAHRDAGEEIPHV

-918 QMFMRHFD
+918 RMFMRHFD
-926 AAHFTLHAVEEI
+926 ATHVTLHAVEEI

-963 AAGSGKTL
+963 GARSGKTF

-984 GVFVFAKLMECPVFF
+984 GVFVFAKLMACPVFF

-1012 HFRRYTGGPTSSPA
+1012 HFHRYMGPASSPA
-1026 RMLDEYA
+1026 RMLDEYT
-1033 AFLETETLAHPEQ
+1033 AFLEAETLAHPEQ
-1046 WYQFYDFFDHGA
+1046 WYQFYDFFAHGRG

>member
-1 MKGLRVAFGLLLAAS
+1 MRGLRVAFGLLLAAS
-16 VGVLAWRACGGLR
+16 VGVLAWRAGGGLR

-40 ESLPALR
+40 ENLPALR
-47 DVSAGMAR
+47 DVSADRTR

-76 SSNLPARATFDLR
+76 SSNLPACATFDLR

-100 GLLSAETRDLLRA
+100 GLLSAETRGLLRA
-113 GRYGEVATASAARL
+113 GRYREVATASAARL

-181 ETEYLSLD
+181 ETERLSLD
-189 AAEDLRR
+189 ATEDLRR
-196 RAEVRNATAADGVR
+196 RVEARNATAADGVR

-257 QLLFAVGASFL
+257 QLLCAVGASFL
-268 VASGVLFAVYP
+268 VASGALFAVCP

-300 YHARAAGDAARVARP
+300 YHARAAGDVARVARP

-349 GTVFMTVFA
+349 GTVCMTVFA
-358 WGPCGPGLPAVAE
+358 WGPCGPGLPAVEEA
-371 PPPRARGH
+371 PRARGL
-379 VGRVGRWAR
+379 GRAGRWAR

-411 YRPDAFLAAGER
+411 YRPDAYLAAGER
-423 RFLELGPAAGTRVA
+423 RFLEVGPAAGTRVA
-437 LVMGD
+437 LVTGD
-442 SLQTCLEREEEA
+442 SLQACLEHEEAA

-465 IKRQR
+465 IRRQR

-493 RASAGTTN
+493 RMPSGAATN

-527 LVAPCPEG
+527 LVAPCPAG
-535 FVSTDP
+535 FVPADP
-541 HVVVLD
+541 HVEVLD
-547 PRTALEDLFAR
+547 PRTALEGLFAR

-575 VLLLVFFRK
+575 VLLLAFFRK

-590 GPVVAS
+590 GPVLAS

-631 FHRSRPGAATRRTVR
+631 FHRSRPGTATRRTVR

-683 FSLGDEGTRRAVDVA
+683 FSLGGE
-698 PYQGVTAAG
+698 
-707 GTRRAGDV
+707 
-715 APYQGVAAAGGVRR
+715 GVRR
-729 AGDVVPY
+729 AEDVAPD
-736 QGGDTSSVSEGREGT
+736 QGGVAAPVGLASA

-774 ACGKMALKLVTV
+774 RCGKTALKLVTV

-794 FAGPARRALRAY
+794 FAGPARRALRTY
-806 YAALAAFRGRKA
+806 YAVLAAFRGRKD

-824 WTLFR
+824 WTLYR

-845 TLRKNLPEM
+845 TLRKDLPQM
-854 SVRDDADWR
+854 SVRDDAGGR

-892 SSRRGMGEEAPHV
+892 SAHRDAGEEIPHV

-918 QMFMRHFD
+918 RMFMRHFD
-926 AAHFTLHAVEEI
+926 ATHVTLHAVEEI

-947 EAVGRG
+947 EAIGRG

-963 AAGSGKTL
+963 GARSGKTF

-984 GVFVFAKLMECPVFF
+984 GVFVFAKLMACPVFF

-1012 HFRRYTGGPTSSPA
+1012 HFHRYTGPASSPA
-1026 RMLDEYA
+1026 RMLDEYT
-1033 AFLETETLAHPEQ
+1033 AFLEAETLAHPEQ
-1046 WYQFYDFFDHGA
+1046 WYQFYDFFAHGAWMRS

>member
-1 MKGLRVAFGLLLAAS
+1 MRGLRVAFGLLLAAS

-40 ESLPALR
+40 ENLPGLR
-47 DVSAGMAR
+47 DVSAGRTR

-76 SSNLPARATFDLR
+76 SSNLPACATFDLR

-113 GRYGEVATASAARL
+113 GRYREVATASAARL

-181 ETEYLSLD
+181 ETERLSLD

-196 RAEVRNATAADGVR
+196 RVEARNATAADGVR

-219 TARAA
+219 MARAA

-257 QLLFAVGASFL
+257 QLLCAVGASFL
-268 VASGVLFAVYP
+268 VASGALFAVCP
-279 HPHALTFVFGTTLI
+279 RPHALTFVFGTTLI

-300 YHARAAGDAARVARP
+300 YHARAAGDVARVARP

-349 GTVFMTVFA
+349 GTVCMTVFA
-358 WGPCGPGLPAVAE
+358 WGPCGPGLPAVEEA
-371 PPPRARGH
+371 PRARGP
-379 VGRVGRWAR
+379 GRAGRWAR

-411 YRPDAFLAAGER
+411 YRPDAYLAAGER
-423 RFLELGPAAGTRVA
+423 RFLEVGPAAGTRVA
-437 LVMGD
+437 LVTGD
-442 SLQTCLEREEEA
+442 SLQACLEHEEAA

-465 IKRQR
+465 IRRQR

-493 RASAGTTN
+493 RMPGGAATN

-527 LVAPCPEG
+527 LVAPCPAG
-535 FVSTDP
+535 FVPADP
-541 HVVVLD
+541 HVEVLD
-547 PRTALEDLFAR
+547 PRTALEGLFAR

-575 VLLLVFFRK
+575 VLLLAFFRK

-590 GPVVAS
+590 GPVLAS

-631 FHRSRPGAATRRTVR
+631 FHRSRPGSATCRTVR

-683 FSLGDEGTRRAVDVA
+683 FSLGGEGVRRAEDV
-698 PYQGVTAAG
+698 V
-707 GTRRAGDV
+707 
-715 APYQGVAAAGGVRR
+715 PYQGVAAAPVGL
-729 AGDVVPY
+729 A
-736 QGGDTSSVSEGREGT
+736 SA

-769 WAVYA
+769 WAAYA
-774 ACGKMALKLVTV
+774 RCGKTALKLVTV

-794 FAGPARRALRAY
+794 FAGPARRALRTY
-806 YAALAAFRGRKA
+806 YAVLAAFRGRKD

-824 WTLFR
+824 WTLYR

-845 TLRKNLPEM
+845 TLRKDLPQM
-854 SVRDDADWR
+854 SVRDDAGGR

-892 SSRRGMGEEAPHV
+892 SARRDAGEEIPPV

-918 QMFMRHFD
+918 RMFMRHFD
-926 AAHFTLHAVEEI
+926 ATHVTLHAVEEI

-947 EAVGRG
+947 EAIGRG

-963 AAGSGKTL
+963 GARSGKTF

-984 GVFVFAKLMECPVFF
+984 GVFVFAKLMACPVFF

-1012 HFRRYTGGPTSSPA
+1012 HFHRYTGPASSPA
-1026 RMLDEYA
+1026 RMLDEYT
-1033 AFLETETLAHPEQ
+1033 AFLEAETLAHPEQ
-1046 WYQFYDFFDHGA
+1046 WYQFYDFFAHGAWMRP

>member
-1 MKGLRVAFGLLLAAS
+1 MRGLRVAFGLLLAAS

-40 ESLPALR
+40 ENLPGLR
-47 DVSAGMAR
+47 DVSAGRTR

-76 SSNLPARATFDLR
+76 SSNLPACATFDLR

-100 GLLSAETRDLLRA
+100 GLLSAETRGLLRA
-113 GRYGEVATASAARL
+113 GRYREVATASAARL

-181 ETEYLSLD
+181 ETERLSLD

-196 RAEVRNATAADGVR
+196 RVEARNATAADGVR

-219 TARAA
+219 MARAA

-257 QLLFAVGASFL
+257 QLLCAVGASFL
-268 VASGVLFAVYP
+268 VASGALFAVCP
-279 HPHALTFVFGTTLI
+279 RPHALTFVFGTTLI

-300 YHARAAGDAARVARP
+300 YHARAAGDVARVARP

-349 GTVFMTVFA
+349 GTVCMTVFA
-358 WGPCGPGLPAVAE
+358 WGPCGPGLPAVEEA
-371 PPPRARGH
+371 PRARGP
-379 VGRVGRWAR
+379 GRAGRWAR

-411 YRPDAFLAAGER
+411 YRPDAYLAAGER
-423 RFLELGPAAGTRVA
+423 RFLEVGPAAGTRVA
-437 LVMGD
+437 LVTGD
-442 SLQTCLEREEEA
+442 SLQACLEHEEAA

-465 IKRQR
+465 IRRQR

-493 RASAGTTN
+493 RMPGGAATN

-527 LVAPCPEG
+527 LVAPCPAG
-535 FVSTDP
+535 FVPADP
-541 HVVVLD
+541 HVEVLD
-547 PRTALEDLFAR
+547 PRTALEGLFAR

-575 VLLLVFFRK
+575 VLLLAFFRK

-631 FHRSRPGAATRRTVR
+631 FHRSRPGSATCRTVR

-683 FSLGDEGTRRAVDVA
+683 FSLGGEGV
-698 PYQGVTAAG
+698 
-707 GTRRAGDV
+707 RRAGDV
-715 APYQGVAAAGGVRR
+715 APDQGGVAAPAGL
-729 AGDVVPY
+729 A
-736 QGGDTSSVSEGREGT
+736 SA

-758 QSAGRGRMWFM
+758 QSAGRGRLWFM

-774 ACGKMALKLVTV
+774 RCGKTALKLVTV

-794 FAGPARRALRAY
+794 FAGPARRALRTY
-806 YAALAAFRGRKA
+806 YAVLAAFRGRKD

-824 WTLFR
+824 WTLYR

-845 TLRKNLPEM
+845 TLRKDLPQM
-854 SVRDDADWR
+854 SVRDDAGGR

-892 SSRRGMGEEAPHV
+892 SARWDAGEEIPHV

-918 QMFMRHFD
+918 RMFMRHFD
-926 AAHFTLHAVEEI
+926 ATHVTLHAVEEI

-963 AAGSGKTL
+963 GARSGKTF

-984 GVFVFAKLMECPVFF
+984 GVFVFAKLMACPVFF

-1012 HFRRYTGGPTSSPA
+1012 HFHRYTGPASSPA
-1026 RMLDEYA
+1026 RMLDEYT
-1033 AFLETETLAHPEQ
+1033 AFLEAETLAHPEQ
-1046 WYQFYDFFDHGA
+1046 WYQFYDFFAHGRG

>member
-1 MKGLRVAFGLLLAAS
+1 MRGLRIAFGLLLAAS

-29 VETDLTSLVSA
+29 VKTDLTSLVSA
-40 ESLPALR
+40 ENLPGLR
-47 DVSAGMAR
+47 DVSAGRTR

-76 SSNLPARATFDLR
+76 SSNLPACATFDLR

-100 GLLSAETRDLLRA
+100 GLLSAETRGLLRA
-113 GRYGEVATASAARL
+113 GRYREVATASAARL

-181 ETEYLSLD
+181 ETERLSLD

-196 RAEVRNATAADGVR
+196 RVEARNATAADGVR

-257 QLLFAVGASFL
+257 QLLCAVGASFL
-268 VASGVLFAVYP
+268 VASGALFAVCP
-279 HPHALTFVFGTTLI
+279 RPHALTFVFGTTLI

-300 YHARAAGDAARVARP
+300 YHARAAGDVARVARP
-315 LGISLVTTLACFT
+315 LGISLVTTLACFM

-349 GTVFMTVFA
+349 GTVCMTVFA
-358 WGPCGPGLPAVAE
+358 WGPCGPGLPAVEEA
-371 PPPRARGH
+371 PRARGP
-379 VGRVGRWAR
+379 GRAGRWAR

-411 YRPDAFLAAGER
+411 YRPDAYLAAGER
-423 RFLELGPAAGTRVA
+423 RFLEVGPAAGTRVA
-437 LVMGD
+437 LVTGD
-442 SLQTCLEREEEA
+442 SLQACLEHEEAA

-465 IKRQR
+465 IRRQR

-477 RLAAH
+477 QLAAH

-493 RASAGTTN
+493 RMPGGAVTN
-501 VFLDAEVAAT
+501 VFLDAEMAAT

-527 LVAPCPEG
+527 LVAPCPAG
-535 FVSTDP
+535 FVPADP
-541 HVVVLD
+541 HVEVLD
-547 PRTALEDLFAR
+547 PRTALEGLFAR

-575 VLLLVFFRK
+575 VLLLAFFRK

-590 GPVVAS
+590 GPVLAS

-631 FHRSRPGAATRRTVR
+631 FHRSRPGPATCRTVR

-683 FSLGDEGTRRAVDVA
+683 FSLGGEGV
-698 PYQGVTAAG
+698 
-707 GTRRAGDV
+707 RRAGDV
-715 APYQGVAAAGGVRR
+715 APDQGVAAAP
-729 AGDVVPY
+729 AGLA
-736 QGGDTSSVSEGREGT
+736 SA

-774 ACGKMALKLVTV
+774 RCGKTALKLVTV

-794 FAGPARRALRAY
+794 FAGPARRALRTY
-806 YAALAAFRGRKA
+806 YAVLAAFRGRKD

-824 WTLFR
+824 WTLYR

-845 TLRKNLPEM
+845 TLRKDLPQM
-854 SVRDDADWR
+854 SVRDDADGR

-892 SSRRGMGEEAPHV
+892 SARRDAGEKAPHV

-918 QMFMRHFD
+918 RMFMRHFD
-926 AAHFTLHAVEEI
+926 ATHVTLHAVEEI

-963 AAGSGKTL
+963 GARSGKTF

-984 GVFVFAKLMECPVFF
+984 GVFVFAKLMACPVFF

-1012 HFRRYTGGPTSSPA
+1012 HFHRYTGPASSPA
-1026 RMLDEYA
+1026 RMLDEYT
-1033 AFLETETLAHPEQ
+1033 AFLEAETLAHPEQ
-1046 WYQFYDFFDHGA
+1046 WYQFYDFFAHGRG

>member
-1 MKGLRVAFGLLLAAS
+1 MRGLRVAFGLLLAAS

-40 ESLPALR
+40 ENLPGLR
-47 DVSAGMAR
+47 DVSAGRTR

-76 SSNLPARATFDLR
+76 SSNLPACATFDLR

-100 GLLSAETRDLLRA
+100 GLLSAETRGLLRA
-113 GRYGEVATASAARL
+113 GRYREVATASAARL

-181 ETEYLSLD
+181 ETERLSLD

-196 RAEVRNATAADGVR
+196 RVEARNATAADGVR

-219 TARAA
+219 MARAA

-257 QLLFAVGASFL
+257 QLLCAVGASFL
-268 VASGVLFAVYP
+268 VASGALFAVCP
-279 HPHALTFVFGTTLI
+279 RPHALTFVFGTTLI

-300 YHARAAGDAARVARP
+300 YHARAAGDVARVARP
-315 LGISLVTTLACFT
+315 LGISLVTTLACFM

-349 GTVFMTVFA
+349 GTVCMTVFA
-358 WGPCGPGLPAVAE
+358 WGPCGPGLPAVEEA
-371 PPPRARGH
+371 PRARGP
-379 VGRVGRWAR
+379 GRAGRWAR

-411 YRPDAFLAAGER
+411 YRPDAYLAAGER
-423 RFLELGPAAGTRVA
+423 RFLEVGPAAGTRVA
-437 LVMGD
+437 LVTGD
-442 SLQTCLEREEEA
+442 SLQACLEHEEAA

-465 IKRQR
+465 IRRQR
-470 ENAALAA
+470 ENAVLAA

-493 RASAGTTN
+493 RMPGGAVTN
-501 VFLDAEVAAT
+501 VFLDAEMAAT

-527 LVAPCPEG
+527 LVAPCPAG
-535 FVSTDP
+535 FVPADP
-541 HVVVLD
+541 HVEVLD
-547 PRTALEDLFAR
+547 PRTALEGLFAR

-631 FHRSRPGAATRRTVR
+631 FHRSRPGPATRRTVR

-683 FSLGDEGTRRAVDVA
+683 FSLGGEGV
-698 PYQGVTAAG
+698 
-707 GTRRAGDV
+707 RRAGDV
-715 APYQGVAAAGGVRR
+715 APDQGGVAAPVGLAS
-729 AGDVVPY
+729 A
-736 QGGDTSSVSEGREGT
+736 

-758 QSAGRGRMWFM
+758 QSAGHGRMWFM

-774 ACGKMALKLVTV
+774 RCGKTALKLVTV

-794 FAGPARRALRAY
+794 FAGPARRALRTY
-806 YAALAAFRGRKA
+806 YAVLAAFRGRKD

-824 WTLFR
+824 WTLYR

-845 TLRKNLPEM
+845 TLRKDLPQM
-854 SVRDDADWR
+854 SVRDDAGGR

-892 SSRRGMGEEAPHV
+892 SARWDAGEEIPHV

-918 QMFMRHFD
+918 RMFMRHFD
-926 AAHFTLHAVEEI
+926 ATHVTLHAVEEI

-963 AAGSGKTL
+963 GARSGKTF

-984 GVFVFAKLMECPVFF
+984 GVFVFAKLMACPVFF

-1012 HFRRYTGGPTSSPA
+1012 HFHRYTGPASSPA
-1026 RMLDEYA
+1026 RMLDEYT
-1033 AFLETETLAHPEQ
+1033 AFLEAETLAHPDQ
-1046 WYQFYDFFDHGA
+1046 WYQFYDFFAHGAWMRP

>member
-1 MKGLRVAFGLLLAAS
+1 MRGLRVAFGLLLAAS

-40 ESLPALR
+40 AGAPALR
-47 DVSAGMAR
+47 DVSAGRTR

-76 SSNLPARATFDLR
+76 SSNLPACATFDLR

-113 GRYGEVATASAARL
+113 GRYREVATASAARL

-181 ETEYLSLD
+181 ETERLSLD

-196 RAEVRNATAADGVR
+196 RVEARNATAADGVR

-257 QLLFAVGASFL
+257 QLLCAVGASFL
-268 VASGVLFAVYP
+268 VASGALFAVCP
-279 HPHALTFVFGTTLI
+279 RPHALTFVFGTTLI

-300 YHARAAGDAARVARP
+300 YHARAAGDVARVARP

-349 GTVFMTVFA
+349 GTVCMTVFA
-358 WGPCGPGLPAVAE
+358 WGPCGPGLPAVEEA
-371 PPPRARGH
+371 PRARGP
-379 VGRVGRWAR
+379 GRAGRWAR

-411 YRPDAFLAAGER
+411 YRPDAYLAAGER
-423 RFLELGPAAGTRVA
+423 RFLEVGPAAGTRVA
-437 LVMGD
+437 LVTGD
-442 SLQTCLEREEEA
+442 SLQACLEHEEAA

-465 IKRQR
+465 IRRQR

-493 RASAGTTN
+493 RMPGGAATN

-527 LVAPCPEG
+527 LVAPCPAG
-535 FVSTDP
+535 FVPADP
-541 HVVVLD
+541 HVEVLD
-547 PRTALEDLFAR
+547 PRTALEGLFAR

-575 VLLLVFFRK
+575 VLLLAFFRK

-590 GPVVAS
+590 GPVLAS

-631 FHRSRPGAATRRTVR
+631 FHRSRPGTATRRTVR

-683 FSLGDEGTRRAVDVA
+683 FSLGGE
-698 PYQGVTAAG
+698 
-707 GTRRAGDV
+707 
-715 APYQGVAAAGGVRR
+715 GVRR
-729 AGDVVPY
+729 AEDVAPD
-736 QGGDTSSVSEGREGT
+736 QGGVAAPVGLASA

-774 ACGKMALKLVTV
+774 RCGKTALKLVTV

-794 FAGPARRALRAY
+794 FAGPARRALRTY
-806 YAALAAFRGRKA
+806 YAVLAAFRGRKD

-824 WTLFR
+824 WTLYR

-845 TLRKNLPEM
+845 TLRKDLPQM
-854 SVRDDADWR
+854 SVRDDAGGR

-892 SSRRGMGEEAPHV
+892 SAHQGIGEKAPHV

-918 QMFMRHFD
+918 RMFMRHFD
-926 AAHFTLHAVEEI
+926 ATHVTLHAVEEI

-947 EAVGRG
+947 EAIGRG

-963 AAGSGKTL
+963 GARSGKTF

-984 GVFVFAKLMECPVFF
+984 GVFVFAKLMACPVFF

-1012 HFRRYTGGPTSSPA
+1012 HFHRYTGPASSPA
-1026 RMLDEYA
+1026 RMLDEYT
-1033 AFLETETLAHPEQ
+1033 AFLEAETLAHPEQ
-1046 WYQFYDFFDHGA
+1046 WYQFYDFFAHGRG

>member
-1 MKGLRVAFGLLLAAS
+1 MRGLRVAFGLLLAAS

-40 ESLPALR
+40 ENLPALR
-47 DVSAGMAR
+47 DVSADRTR

-65 ADAVRAAADAF
+65 ADAVRAAAAAF
-76 SSNLPARATFDLR
+76 SSNLPACATFDLR

-100 GLLSAETRDLLRA
+100 GLLSAETRGLLRA
-113 GRYGEVATASAARL
+113 GRYREVATASAARL

-181 ETEYLSLD
+181 ETERLSLD

-196 RAEVRNATAADGVR
+196 RVEARNATAADGVR

-257 QLLFAVGASFL
+257 QLLCAVGASFL
-268 VASGVLFAVYP
+268 VASGALFAVCP
-279 HPHALTFVFGTTLI
+279 RPHALTFVFGTTLI

-300 YHARAAGDAARVARP
+300 YHARAAGDVARVARP

-349 GTVFMTVFA
+349 GTVCMTVFA
-358 WGPCGPGLPAVAE
+358 WGPCGPGLPAVEEA
-371 PPPRARGH
+371 PRARGP
-379 VGRVGRWAR
+379 GRAGRWAR

-411 YRPDAFLAAGER
+411 YRPDAYLAAGER
-423 RFLELGPAAGTRVA
+423 RFLEVGPAAGTRVA
-437 LVMGD
+437 LVTGD
-442 SLQTCLEREEEA
+442 SLQACLEHEEAA

-465 IKRQR
+465 IRRQR

-493 RASAGTTN
+493 RMPGGAATN

-527 LVAPCPEG
+527 LVAPCPAG
-535 FVSTDP
+535 FVPSDP
-541 HVVVLD
+541 HVEVLD
-547 PRTALEDLFAR
+547 PRTALEGLFAR

-575 VLLLVFFRK
+575 VLLLAFFRK

-590 GPVVAS
+590 GPVLAS

-631 FHRSRPGAATRRTVR
+631 FHRSRPGTATRRTVR

-683 FSLGDEGTRRAVDVA
+683 FSLGGE
-698 PYQGVTAAG
+698 
-707 GTRRAGDV
+707 
-715 APYQGVAAAGGVRR
+715 GVRR
-729 AGDVVPY
+729 AEDVAPD
-736 QGGDTSSVSEGREGT
+736 QGGVAAPAGLASA

-774 ACGKMALKLVTV
+774 RCGKTALKLVTV

-794 FAGPARRALRAY
+794 FAGPARRALRTY
-806 YAALAAFRGRKA
+806 YAVLAAFRGRKD
-818 APPVGA
+818 APPVSA
-824 WTLFR
+824 WTLYR

-845 TLRKNLPEM
+845 TLRKDLPQM
-854 SVRDDADWR
+854 SVRDDAGGR

-892 SSRRGMGEEAPHV
+892 SAHRDAGEEIPHV

-918 QMFMRHFD
+918 RMFMRHFD
-926 AAHFTLHAVEEI
+926 ATHVTLHAVEEI

-947 EAVGRG
+947 EAIGRG

-963 AAGSGKTL
+963 GARSGKTF

-984 GVFVFAKLMECPVFF
+984 GVFVFAKLMACPVFF

-1012 HFRRYTGGPTSSPA
+1012 HFHRYTGPASSPA
-1026 RMLDEYA
+1026 RMLDEYT
-1033 AFLETETLAHPEQ
+1033 AFLEAETLAHPEQ
-1046 WYQFYDFFDHGA
+1046 WYQFYDFFAHGRG

>member
-1 MKGLRVAFGLLLAAS
+1 MRGLRVAFGLLLAAS

-40 ESLPALR
+40 ENLPALR
-47 DVSAGMAR
+47 DVSADRTR

-76 SSNLPARATFDLR
+76 SSNLPACATFDLR

-100 GLLSAETRDLLRA
+100 GLLSAETRGLLRA
-113 GRYGEVATASAARL
+113 GRYREVATASAARL

-181 ETEYLSLD
+181 ETERLSLD

-196 RAEVRNATAADGVR
+196 RVEARNATAADGVR

-219 TARAA
+219 MARAA

-257 QLLFAVGASFL
+257 QLLCAVGASFL
-268 VASGVLFAVYP
+268 VASGALFAVCP
-279 HPHALTFVFGTTLI
+279 RPHALTFVFGTTLI

-300 YHARAAGDAARVARP
+300 YHARAAGDVARVARP

-349 GTVFMTVFA
+349 GTVCMTVFA
-358 WGPCGPGLPAVAE
+358 WGPCGPGLPAVEEA
-371 PPPRARGH
+371 PRARGP
-379 VGRVGRWAR
+379 GRAGRWAR

-411 YRPDAFLAAGER
+411 YRPDAYLAAGER
-423 RFLELGPAAGTRVA
+423 RFLEVGPAAGTRVA
-437 LVMGD
+437 LVTGD
-442 SLQTCLEREEEA
+442 SLQACLEHEEAA

-465 IKRQR
+465 IRRQR

-493 RASAGTTN
+493 RMPGGAATN

-527 LVAPCPEG
+527 LVAPCPAG
-535 FVSTDP
+535 FVPADP
-541 HVVVLD
+541 HVEVLD
-547 PRTALEDLFAR
+547 PRTALEGLFAR

-575 VLLLVFFRK
+575 VLLLAFFRK

-631 FHRSRPGAATRRTVR
+631 FHRSRPGPATCRTVR

-683 FSLGDEGTRRAVDVA
+683 FSLGGEGVRRAE
-698 PYQGVTAAG
+698 
-707 GTRRAGDV
+707 DV
-715 APYQGVAAAGGVRR
+715 APYQGVAAAPVGL
-729 AGDVVPY
+729 A
-736 QGGDTSSVSEGREGT
+736 SA

-774 ACGKMALKLVTV
+774 RCGKTALKLVTV

-794 FAGPARRALRAY
+794 FAGPARRALRTY
-806 YAALAAFRGRKA
+806 YAVLAAFRGRKD

-824 WTLFR
+824 WTLYR

-845 TLRKNLPEM
+845 TLRKDLPQM
-854 SVRDDADWR
+854 SVRDDADGR

-892 SSRRGMGEEAPHV
+892 SARRDAGEEIPHV

-918 QMFMRHFD
+918 RMFMRHFD
-926 AAHFTLHAVEEI
+926 ATHVTLHAVEEI

-947 EAVGRG
+947 EVVGRG

-963 AAGSGKTL
+963 GARSGKTF

-984 GVFVFAKLMECPVFF
+984 GVFVFAKLMACPVFF

-1012 HFRRYTGGPTSSPA
+1012 HFHRYTGPASSPA
-1026 RMLDEYA
+1026 RMLDEYT
-1033 AFLETETLAHPEQ
+1033 AFLEAETLAHPEQ
-1046 WYQFYDFFDHGA
+1046 WYQFYDFFAHGRG

>member
-1 MKGLRVAFGLLLAAS
+1 MPS
-16 VGVLAWRACGGLR
+16 
-29 VETDLTSLVSA
+29 
-40 ESLPALR
+40 
-47 DVSAGMAR
+47 
-55 QGRLLFEGPD
+55 
-65 ADAVRAAADAF
+65 
-76 SSNLPARATFDLR
+76 
-89 ATLRA
+89 
-94 FAGRTA
+94 
-100 GLLSAETRDLLRA
+100 
-113 GRYGEVATASAARL
+113 
-127 FGPVPPLFSVK
+127 
-138 DDPFLL
+138 
-144 ATDYVLALQSNL
+144 
-156 SPGWS
+156 
-161 LRDGYPVCTRDGVHF
+161 
-176 LLVAL
+176 
-181 ETEYLSLD
+181 
-189 AAEDLRR
+189 
-196 RAEVRNATAADGVR
+196 
-210 IWCCGPLFH
+210 
-219 TARAA
+219 
-224 TRAKTEVNVLSGV
+224 
-237 SVACV
+237 
-242 VLLGVLLFRSLRFVP
+242 
-257 QLLFAVGASFL
+257 
-268 VASGVLFAVYP
+268 
-279 HPHALTFVFGTTLI
+279 
-293 GLAVDYV
+293 
-300 YHARAAGDAARVARP
+300 
-315 LGISLVTTLACFT
+315 
-328 PLLCSEVTALR
+328 
-339 QMALFTMAGL
+339 
-349 GTVFMTVFA
+349 
-358 WGPCGPGLPAVAE
+358 
-371 PPPRARGH
+371 
-379 VGRVGRWAR
+379 
-388 ALLLCGAALGLFR
+388 GAA
-401 LDVSTSPAAF
+401 
-411 YRPDAFLAAGER
+411 
-423 RFLELGPAAGTRVA
+423 
-437 LVMGD
+437 
-442 SLQTCLEREEEA
+442 
-454 GLKGLSAVIPS
+454 
-465 IKRQR
+465 
-470 ENAALAA
+470 
-477 RLAAH
+477 
-482 EGARYAALTGL
+482 
-493 RASAGTTN
+493 TN

-527 LVAPCPEG
+527 LVAPCPAG
-535 FVSTDP
+535 FVPADP
-541 HVVVLD
+541 HVEVLD
-547 PRTALEDLFAR
+547 PRTALEGLFAR

-575 VLLLVFFRK
+575 VLLLAFFRK

-631 FHRSRPGAATRRTVR
+631 FHRSRPGPATRRTVR

-683 FSLGDEGTRRAVDVA
+683 FSLGGEGV
-698 PYQGVTAAG
+698 
-707 GTRRAGDV
+707 RRAGDV
-715 APYQGVAAAGGVRR
+715 APDQGVAAAP
-729 AGDVVPY
+729 AGLA
-736 QGGDTSSVSEGREGT
+736 SA

-774 ACGKMALKLVTV
+774 RCGKTALKLVTV

-794 FAGPARRALRAY
+794 FAGPARRALRTY
-806 YAALAAFRGRKA
+806 YAVLAAFRGRKD

-824 WTLFR
+824 WTLYR

-845 TLRKNLPEM
+845 TLRKDLPQM
-854 SVRDDADWR
+854 SVRDDAGGR

-892 SSRRGMGEEAPHV
+892 SAHRDAGEEIPHV

-918 QMFMRHFD
+918 RMFMRHFD
-926 AAHFTLHAVEEI
+926 ATHVTLHAVEEI

-963 AAGSGKTL
+963 GARSGKTF

-984 GVFVFAKLMECPVFF
+984 GVFVFAKLMACPVFF

-1012 HFRRYTGGPTSSPA
+1012 HFHRYTGPASSPA
-1026 RMLDEYA
+1026 WMLDEYT
-1033 AFLETETLAHPEQ
+1033 AFLEAETLAHPEQ
-1046 WYQFYDFFDHGA
+1046 WYQFYDFFAHGAWMRS

>member
-1 MKGLRVAFGLLLAAS
+1 MRGLRIAFGLLLAAS

-40 ESLPALR
+40 ENLPALR
-47 DVSAGMAR
+47 DVSADRTR

-76 SSNLPARATFDLR
+76 SSNLPACATFDLR

-100 GLLSAETRDLLRA
+100 GLLSAETRGLLRA
-113 GRYGEVATASAARL
+113 GRYREVATASAARL

-181 ETEYLSLD
+181 ETERLSLD
-189 AAEDLRR
+189 ATEDLRR
-196 RAEVRNATAADGVR
+196 RVEARNATAADGVR

-257 QLLFAVGASFL
+257 QLLCAVGASFL
-268 VASGVLFAVYP
+268 VASGALFAVCP
-279 HPHALTFVFGTTLI
+279 RPHALTFVFGTTLI

-300 YHARAAGDAARVARP
+300 YHARAAGDVARVARP
-315 LGISLVTTLACFT
+315 LGISLVTTLACFM

-349 GTVFMTVFA
+349 GTVCMTVFA
-358 WGPCGPGLPAVAE
+358 WGPCGPGLPAVEEA
-371 PPPRARGH
+371 PRARGP
-379 VGRVGRWAR
+379 GRAGRWAR

-411 YRPDAFLAAGER
+411 YRPDAYLAAGER
-423 RFLELGPAAGTRVA
+423 RFLEVGPAAGTRVA
-437 LVMGD
+437 LVTGD
-442 SLQTCLEREEEA
+442 SLQACLEHEEAA

-465 IKRQR
+465 IRRQR

-493 RASAGTTN
+493 RMPGGAATN

-527 LVAPCPEG
+527 LVAPCPAG
-535 FVSTDP
+535 FVPADP
-541 HVVVLD
+541 HVEVLD
-547 PRTALEDLFAR
+547 PRTALEGLFAR

-575 VLLLVFFRK
+575 VLLLAFFRK

-631 FHRSRPGAATRRTVR
+631 FHRSRPGSATCRTVR

-683 FSLGDEGTRRAVDVA
+683 FSLGGEGVW
-698 PYQGVTAAG
+698 
-707 GTRRAGDV
+707 RAGDV
-715 APYQGVAAAGGVRR
+715 APDQGGVAAPVGLAS
-729 AGDVVPY
+729 A
-736 QGGDTSSVSEGREGT
+736 

-774 ACGKMALKLVTV
+774 RCGKTALKLVTV

-794 FAGPARRALRAY
+794 FAGPARRALRTY
-806 YAALAAFRGRKA
+806 YAVLAAFRGRKD

-824 WTLFR
+824 WTLYR

-845 TLRKNLPEM
+845 TLRKDLPQM
-854 SVRDDADWR
+854 SVRDDAGGR

-892 SSRRGMGEEAPHV
+892 SARRDAGEEIPHV

-918 QMFMRHFD
+918 RMFMRHFD
-926 AAHFTLHAVEEI
+926 ATHVTLHAVEEI

-947 EAVGRG
+947 EAIGRG

-963 AAGSGKTL
+963 GARSGKTF

-984 GVFVFAKLMECPVFF
+984 GVFVFAKLMACPVFF

-1012 HFRRYTGGPTSSPA
+1012 HFHRYTGPASSPA
-1026 RMLDEYA
+1026 RMLDEYT
-1033 AFLETETLAHPEQ
+1033 AFLEAETLAHPEQ
-1046 WYQFYDFFDHGA
+1046 WYQFYDFFAHGRG

>member
-1 MKGLRVAFGLLLAAS
+1 MRGLRIAFGLLLAAS

-40 ESLPALR
+40 ENLPALR
-47 DVSAGMAR
+47 DVSADRTR
-55 QGRLLFEGPD
+55 QGRLLFEGPG

-76 SSNLPARATFDLR
+76 SSNLPACATFDLR

-100 GLLSAETRDLLRA
+100 GLLSAETRGLLRA
-113 GRYGEVATASAARL
+113 GRYREVATASAARL

-181 ETEYLSLD
+181 ETERLSLD

-196 RAEVRNATAADGVR
+196 RVEARNATAADGVR

-257 QLLFAVGASFL
+257 QLLCAVGASFL
-268 VASGVLFAVYP
+268 VASGALFAVCP
-279 HPHALTFVFGTTLI
+279 RPHALTFVFGTTLI

-300 YHARAAGDAARVARP
+300 YHARAAGDVARVARP

-349 GTVFMTVFA
+349 GTVCMTVFA
-358 WGPCGPGLPAVAE
+358 WGPCEPGLPAVEEA
-371 PPPRARGH
+371 PRARGP
-379 VGRVGRWAR
+379 GRAGRWAR

-411 YRPDAFLAAGER
+411 YRPDAYLAAGER
-423 RFLELGPAAGTRVA
+423 RFLEVGPAAGTRVA
-437 LVMGD
+437 LVTGD
-442 SLQTCLEREEEA
+442 SLQACLEHEEAA

-465 IKRQR
+465 IRRQR

-493 RASAGTTN
+493 RMPGGAATN

-527 LVAPCPEG
+527 LVAPCPAG
-535 FVSTDP
+535 FIPADP
-541 HVVVLD
+541 HVEVLD
-547 PRTALEDLFAR
+547 PRTALEGLFAR

-575 VLLLVFFRK
+575 VLLLAFFRK

-631 FHRSRPGAATRRTVR
+631 FHRSRPGPATRRTVL

-672 TFAFGLFFAYV
+672 TFVFGLFFAYV
-683 FSLGDEGTRRAVDVA
+683 FSLGGEGV
-698 PYQGVTAAG
+698 
-707 GTRRAGDV
+707 RRAGDV
-715 APYQGVAAAGGVRR
+715 APDQGGVAPPAGL
-729 AGDVVPY
+729 A
-736 QGGDTSSVSEGREGT
+736 SA

-758 QSAGRGRMWFM
+758 QSAGRGRLWFM

-774 ACGKMALKLVTV
+774 RCGKTALKLVTV

-794 FAGPARRALRAY
+794 FAGPARRALRTY
-806 YAALAAFRGRKA
+806 YAVLAAFRGRKD

-824 WTLFR
+824 WTLYR

-845 TLRKNLPEM
+845 TLRKDLPQM
-854 SVRDDADWR
+854 SVRDDAGGR

-892 SSRRGMGEEAPHV
+892 SARWDAGEEIPHV

-918 QMFMRHFD
+918 RMFMRHFD
-926 AAHFTLHAVEEI
+926 ATHVTLHAVEEI

-947 EAVGRG
+947 EAIGRG

-963 AAGSGKTL
+963 GARSGKTF

-984 GVFVFAKLMECPVFF
+984 GVFVFAKLMACPVFF

-1012 HFRRYTGGPTSSPA
+1012 HFHRYTGPASSPA
-1026 RMLDEYA
+1026 RMLDEYT
-1033 AFLETETLAHPEQ
+1033 AFLEAETLAHPEQ
-1046 WYQFYDFFDHGA
+1046 WYQFYYFFAHGRG

>member
-1 MKGLRVAFGLLLAAS
+1 MRGLRIAFGLLLAAS

-40 ESLPALR
+40 ENLPALR
-47 DVSAGMAR
+47 DVSADRTR

-76 SSNLPARATFDLR
+76 SSNLPACATFDLR

-100 GLLSAETRDLLRA
+100 GLLSAETRGLLRA
-113 GRYGEVATASAARL
+113 GRYREVATASAARL

-181 ETEYLSLD
+181 ETERLSLD
-189 AAEDLRR
+189 ATEDLRR
-196 RAEVRNATAADGVR
+196 RVEARNATAADGVR

-268 VASGVLFAVYP
+268 VASGALFAVCP
-279 HPHALTFVFGTTLI
+279 RPHALTFVFGTTLI

-300 YHARAAGDAARVARP
+300 YHARAAGDVARVARP

-358 WGPCGPGLPAVAE
+358 WGPCGPGLPAVEEA
-371 PPPRARGH
+371 PRARGP
-379 VGRVGRWAR
+379 GRAGRWAR

-411 YRPDAFLAAGER
+411 YRPHAYLAAGER
-423 RFLELGPAAGTRVA
+423 RFLEVGPAAGTRVA
-437 LVMGD
+437 LVTGD
-442 SLQTCLEREEEA
+442 SLQACLEHEEAA

-465 IKRQR
+465 IRRQR

-493 RASAGTTN
+493 RMPGGAATN

-527 LVAPCPEG
+527 LVAPCPAG
-535 FVSTDP
+535 FVPADP
-541 HVVVLD
+541 HVEVLD
-547 PRTALEDLFAR
+547 PRTALEGLFAR

-575 VLLLVFFRK
+575 VLLLAFFRK

-590 GPVVAS
+590 GPVLAS

-631 FHRSRPGAATRRTVR
+631 FHRSRPGPATRRTVR

-683 FSLGDEGTRRAVDVA
+683 FSLGGEGV
-698 PYQGVTAAG
+698 
-707 GTRRAGDV
+707 RRAGDV
-715 APYQGVAAAGGVRR
+715 APDQGVAAAP
-729 AGDVVPY
+729 AGLA
-736 QGGDTSSVSEGREGT
+736 SA

-758 QSAGRGRMWFM
+758 QSAGRGRLWFM

-774 ACGKMALKLVTV
+774 RCGKTALKLVTV

-794 FAGPARRALRAY
+794 FAGPARRALRTY
-806 YAALAAFRGRKA
+806 YAVLAAFRGRKD

-824 WTLFR
+824 WTLYR

-845 TLRKNLPEM
+845 TLRKDLPQI
-854 SVRDDADWR
+854 SVRDDAGGR

-892 SSRRGMGEEAPHV
+892 SARRDAGEEIPHV

-918 QMFMRHFD
+918 RMFMRHFD
-926 AAHFTLHAVEEI
+926 ATHVTLHAVEEI

-947 EAVGRG
+947 EAIGRG

-963 AAGSGKTL
+963 GARSGKAF

-984 GVFVFAKLMECPVFF
+984 GVFVFAKLMACPVFF

-1012 HFRRYTGGPTSSPA
+1012 HFHRYTGPASSPA
-1026 RMLDEYA
+1026 RMLDEYT
-1033 AFLETETLAHPEQ
+1033 AFLEAETLAHPEQ
-1046 WYQFYDFFDHGA
+1046 WFQFYDFFAHGRG

>member
-1 MKGLRVAFGLLLAAS
+1 MRGLRVAFGLLLAAS

-40 ESLPALR
+40 ENLPALR
-47 DVSAGMAR
+47 DVSADRTR

-65 ADAVRAAADAF
+65 ADAVRAAAAAF
-76 SSNLPARATFDLR
+76 SSNLPACATFDLR

-100 GLLSAETRDLLRA
+100 GLLSAETRGLLRA
-113 GRYGEVATASAARL
+113 GRYREVATASAARL

-181 ETEYLSLD
+181 ETERLSLD

-196 RAEVRNATAADGVR
+196 RVEARNATAADGVR

-257 QLLFAVGASFL
+257 QLLCAVGASFL
-268 VASGVLFAVYP
+268 VASGALFAVCP
-279 HPHALTFVFGTTLI
+279 RPHALTFVFGTTLI

-300 YHARAAGDAARVARP
+300 YHARAAGDVARVARP

-349 GTVFMTVFA
+349 GTVCMTVFA
-358 WGPCGPGLPAVAE
+358 WGPCGPGLPAVEEA
-371 PPPRARGH
+371 PRARGP
-379 VGRVGRWAR
+379 GRAGRWAR

-411 YRPDAFLAAGER
+411 YRPDAYLAAGER
-423 RFLELGPAAGTRVA
+423 RFLEVGPAAGARVA
-437 LVMGD
+437 LVTGD
-442 SLQTCLEREEEA
+442 SLQACLEHEEAA

-465 IKRQR
+465 IRRQR

-493 RASAGTTN
+493 RMPSGAATN

-527 LVAPCPEG
+527 LVAPCPAG
-535 FVSTDP
+535 FVPADP
-541 HVVVLD
+541 HVEVLD
-547 PRTALEDLFAR
+547 PRTALEGLFAR

-575 VLLLVFFRK
+575 VLLLAFFRK

-631 FHRSRPGAATRRTVR
+631 FHRSRPGPATRRTVR

-683 FSLGDEGTRRAVDVA
+683 FSLGGEGV
-698 PYQGVTAAG
+698 
-707 GTRRAGDV
+707 RRAGDV
-715 APYQGVAAAGGVRR
+715 APDQGVAAAP
-729 AGDVVPY
+729 AGLA
-736 QGGDTSSVSEGREGT
+736 SA

-758 QSAGRGRMWFM
+758 QSAGRGRLWFM

-774 ACGKMALKLVTV
+774 RCGKTALKLVTV

-794 FAGPARRALRAY
+794 FAGPARRALRTY
-806 YAALAAFRGRKA
+806 YAVLAAFRGRKD

-824 WTLFR
+824 WTLYR

-845 TLRKNLPEM
+845 TLRKDLPQM
-854 SVRDDADWR
+854 SVRDDAGGR

-892 SSRRGMGEEAPHV
+892 SAHRDAGEEIPHV

-918 QMFMRHFD
+918 RMFMRHFD
-926 AAHFTLHAVEEI
+926 ATHVTLHAVEEI

-963 AAGSGKTL
+963 GARSGKTF

-984 GVFVFAKLMECPVFF
+984 GVFVFAKLMACPVFF

-1012 HFRRYTGGPTSSPA
+1012 HFHRYTGPASSPA
-1026 RMLDEYA
+1026 RMLDEYT
-1033 AFLETETLAHPEQ
+1033 AFLEAETLAHPEQ
-1046 WYQFYDFFDHGA
+1046 WYQFYDFFAHGAWMRS

>member
-1 MKGLRVAFGLLLAAS
+1 MRGLRVAFGLLLAAS

-40 ESLPALR
+40 ENLPGLR
-47 DVSAGMAR
+47 DVSAGRTR

-76 SSNLPARATFDLR
+76 SSNLPACATFDLR

-100 GLLSAETRDLLRA
+100 GLLSAETRGLLRA
-113 GRYGEVATASAARL
+113 GRYREVATASAARL

-181 ETEYLSLD
+181 ETERLSLD

-196 RAEVRNATAADGVR
+196 RVEARNATAADGVR

-219 TARAA
+219 MARAA

-257 QLLFAVGASFL
+257 QLLCAVGASFL
-268 VASGVLFAVYP
+268 VASGALFAVCP
-279 HPHALTFVFGTTLI
+279 RPHALTFVFGTTLI

-300 YHARAAGDAARVARP
+300 YHARAAGDVARVARP
-315 LGISLVTTLACFT
+315 LGISLVTTLACFM

-349 GTVFMTVFA
+349 GTVCMTVFA
-358 WGPCGPGLPAVAE
+358 WGPCGPGLPAVEEA
-371 PPPRARGH
+371 PRARGP
-379 VGRVGRWAR
+379 GRAGRWAR

-411 YRPDAFLAAGER
+411 YRPDAYLAAGER
-423 RFLELGPAAGTRVA
+423 RFLEVGPAAGTRVA
-437 LVMGD
+437 LVTGD
-442 SLQTCLEREEEA
+442 SLQACLEHEEAA

-465 IKRQR
+465 IRRQR
-470 ENAALAA
+470 ENAVLAA

-493 RASAGTTN
+493 RMPGGAVTN
-501 VFLDAEVAAT
+501 VFLDAEMAAT

-527 LVAPCPEG
+527 LVAPCPAG
-535 FVSTDP
+535 FVPADP
-541 HVVVLD
+541 HVEVLD
-547 PRTALEDLFAR
+547 PRTALEGLFAR

-631 FHRSRPGAATRRTVR
+631 FHRSRPGPATCRTVR

-683 FSLGDEGTRRAVDVA
+683 FSLGGE
-698 PYQGVTAAG
+698 
-707 GTRRAGDV
+707 
-715 APYQGVAAAGGVRR
+715 GVRR
-729 AGDVVPY
+729 AEDVAPD
-736 QGGDTSSVSEGREGT
+736 QGGVAAPVGLASA

-774 ACGKMALKLVTV
+774 RCGKTALKLVTV
-786 PVMAFIYP
+786 PVIAFIYP
-794 FAGPARRALRAY
+794 FAGPARRALRTY
-806 YAALAAFRGRKA
+806 YAVLAAFRGRKDV
-818 APPVGA
+818 PPVGA
-824 WTLFR
+824 WTLYR

-845 TLRKNLPEM
+845 TLRKDLPQM
-854 SVRDDADWR
+854 SVRDDAGGR

-892 SSRRGMGEEAPHV
+892 SAHQGIGEKAPHV

-918 QMFMRHFD
+918 RMFMRHFD
-926 AAHFTLHAVEEI
+926 ATHVTLHAVEEI

-963 AAGSGKTL
+963 GARSGKTF

-984 GVFVFAKLMECPVFF
+984 GVFVFAKLMACPVFF

-1012 HFRRYTGGPTSSPA
+1012 HFHRYTGPASSPA
-1026 RMLDEYA
+1026 RMLDEYT
-1033 AFLETETLAHPEQ
+1033 AFLEAETLAHPEQ
-1046 WYQFYDFFDHGA
+1046 WYQFYDFFAHGRG

>member
-1 MKGLRVAFGLLLAAS
+1 MRGLRVAFGLLLAAS

-40 ESLPALR
+40 AGAPALR
-47 DVSAGMAR
+47 DVSAGRTR

-76 SSNLPARATFDLR
+76 SSNLPACATFDLR

-113 GRYGEVATASAARL
+113 GRYREVATASAARL

-181 ETEYLSLD
+181 ETERLSLD

-196 RAEVRNATAADGVR
+196 RVEARNATAADGVR

-257 QLLFAVGASFL
+257 QLLCAVGASFL
-268 VASGVLFAVYP
+268 VASGALFAVCP
-279 HPHALTFVFGTTLI
+279 RPHALTFVFGTTLI

-300 YHARAAGDAARVARP
+300 YHARAAGDVARVARP

-349 GTVFMTVFA
+349 GTVCMTVFA
-358 WGPCGPGLPAVAE
+358 WGPCGPGLPAVEEA
-371 PPPRARGH
+371 PRARGP
-379 VGRVGRWAR
+379 GRAGRWAR

-411 YRPDAFLAAGER
+411 YRPDAYLAAGER
-423 RFLELGPAAGTRVA
+423 RFLEVGPAAGTRVA
-437 LVMGD
+437 LVTGD
-442 SLQTCLEREEEA
+442 SLQACLEHEEAA

-465 IKRQR
+465 IRRQR

-493 RASAGTTN
+493 RMPGGAATN

-527 LVAPCPEG
+527 LVAPCPAG
-535 FVSTDP
+535 FVPADP
-541 HVVVLD
+541 HVEVLD
-547 PRTALEDLFAR
+547 PRTALEGLFAR

-575 VLLLVFFRK
+575 VLLLAFFRK

-590 GPVVAS
+590 GPVLAS

-631 FHRSRPGAATRRTVR
+631 FHRSRPGTATRRTVR

-683 FSLGDEGTRRAVDVA
+683 FSLGGE
-698 PYQGVTAAG
+698 
-707 GTRRAGDV
+707 
-715 APYQGVAAAGGVRR
+715 GVRR
-729 AGDVVPY
+729 AEDVAPD
-736 QGGDTSSVSEGREGT
+736 QGGVAAPVGLASA

-774 ACGKMALKLVTV
+774 RCGKTALKLVTV

-794 FAGPARRALRAY
+794 FAGPARRALRTY
-806 YAALAAFRGRKA
+806 YAVLAAFRGRKD

-824 WTLFR
+824 WTLYR

-845 TLRKNLPEM
+845 TLRKDLPQM
-854 SVRDDADWR
+854 SVRDDAGGR

-892 SSRRGMGEEAPHV
+892 SAHRDAGEEIPHV

-918 QMFMRHFD
+918 RMFMRHFD
-926 AAHFTLHAVEEI
+926 ATHVTLHAVEEI

-963 AAGSGKTL
+963 GARSGKTF

-984 GVFVFAKLMECPVFF
+984 GVFVFAKLMACPVFF

-1012 HFRRYTGGPTSSPA
+1012 HFHRYTGPASSPA
-1026 RMLDEYA
+1026 RMLDEYT
-1033 AFLETETLAHPEQ
+1033 AFLEAETLAHPEQ
-1046 WYQFYDFFDHGA
+1046 WYQFYDFFAHGRG

>member
-1 MKGLRVAFGLLLAAS
+1 MRGLRVAFGLLLAAS

-40 ESLPALR
+40 ENLPALR
-47 DVSAGMAR
+47 DVSADRTR

-76 SSNLPARATFDLR
+76 SSNLPACATFDLR

-100 GLLSAETRDLLRA
+100 GLLSAETRGLLRA
-113 GRYGEVATASAARL
+113 GRYREVATASAARL

-181 ETEYLSLD
+181 ETERLSLD

-196 RAEVRNATAADGVR
+196 RVEARNATAADGVR

-257 QLLFAVGASFL
+257 QLLCAVGASFL
-268 VASGVLFAVYP
+268 VASGALFAVCP
-279 HPHALTFVFGTTLI
+279 RPHALTFVFGTTLI

-300 YHARAAGDAARVARP
+300 YHARAAGDVARVARP

-349 GTVFMTVFA
+349 GTVCMTVFA
-358 WGPCGPGLPAVAE
+358 WGPCGPGLPAVEEA
-371 PPPRARGH
+371 PRARGP
-379 VGRVGRWAR
+379 GRAGRWAR

-411 YRPDAFLAAGER
+411 YRPDAYLAAGER
-423 RFLELGPAAGTRVA
+423 RFLEVGPAAGTRVA
-437 LVMGD
+437 LVTGD
-442 SLQTCLEREEEA
+442 SLQACLEHEEAA

-465 IKRQR
+465 IRRQR

-493 RASAGTTN
+493 RMPGGAATN

-527 LVAPCPEG
+527 LVAPCPAG
-535 FVSTDP
+535 FVPADP
-541 HVVVLD
+541 HVEVLD
-547 PRTALEDLFAR
+547 PRTALEGLFAR

-575 VLLLVFFRK
+575 VLLLAFFRK

-631 FHRSRPGAATRRTVR
+631 FHRSRPGPATRRTVL

-672 TFAFGLFFAYV
+672 TFVFGLFFAYV
-683 FSLGDEGTRRAVDVA
+683 FSLGGEGV
-698 PYQGVTAAG
+698 
-707 GTRRAGDV
+707 RRAGDV
-715 APYQGVAAAGGVRR
+715 APDQGGVAPPAGL
-729 AGDVVPY
+729 A
-736 QGGDTSSVSEGREGT
+736 SA

-758 QSAGRGRMWFM
+758 QSAGRGRLWFM

-774 ACGKMALKLVTV
+774 RCGKTALKLVTV

-794 FAGPARRALRAY
+794 FAGPARRALRTY
-806 YAALAAFRGRKA
+806 YAVLAAFRGRKD

-824 WTLFR
+824 WTLYR

-845 TLRKNLPEM
+845 TLRKDLPQM
-854 SVRDDADWR
+854 SVRDDAGGR

-892 SSRRGMGEEAPHV
+892 SARRDAGEEIPHV

-918 QMFMRHFD
+918 RMFMRHFD
-926 AAHFTLHAVEEI
+926 ATHVTLHAVEEI

-947 EAVGRG
+947 EAIGRG

-963 AAGSGKTL
+963 GARSGKTF

-984 GVFVFAKLMECPVFF
+984 GVFVFAKLMACPVFF

-1012 HFRRYTGGPTSSPA
+1012 HFHRYTGPASSPA
-1026 RMLDEYA
+1026 RMLDEYT
-1033 AFLETETLAHPEQ
+1033 AFLEAETLAHPEQ
-1046 WYQFYDFFDHGA
+1046 WYQFYDFFAHGRG

>member
-1 MKGLRVAFGLLLAAS
+1 MRGLRIAFGLLLAAS

-40 ESLPALR
+40 ENLPGLR
-47 DVSAGMAR
+47 DVSAGRTR

-76 SSNLPARATFDLR
+76 SSNLPACATFDLR

-100 GLLSAETRDLLRA
+100 GLLSAETRGLLRA

-181 ETEYLSLD
+181 ETERLSLD

-196 RAEVRNATAADGVR
+196 RVEARNATAADGVR

-257 QLLFAVGASFL
+257 QLLCAVGASFL
-268 VASGVLFAVYP
+268 VASGALFAVCP
-279 HPHALTFVFGTTLI
+279 RPHALTFVFGTTLI

-300 YHARAAGDAARVARP
+300 YHARAAGDVARVARP

-349 GTVFMTVFA
+349 GTVCMTVFA
-358 WGPCGPGLPAVAE
+358 WGPCGPGLPAVEEA
-371 PPPRARGH
+371 PRARGP
-379 VGRVGRWAR
+379 GRAGRWAR

-411 YRPDAFLAAGER
+411 YRPDAYLAAGER
-423 RFLELGPAAGTRVA
+423 RFLEVGPAAGARVA
-437 LVMGD
+437 LVTGD
-442 SLQTCLEREEEA
+442 SLQACLEHEEAA

-465 IKRQR
+465 IRRQR

-493 RASAGTTN
+493 RMPGGAATN

-527 LVAPCPEG
+527 LVAPCPAG
-535 FVSTDP
+535 FVPADP
-541 HVVVLD
+541 HVEVLD
-547 PRTALEDLFAR
+547 PRTALEGLFAR

-575 VLLLVFFRK
+575 VLLLAFFRK

-631 FHRSRPGAATRRTVR
+631 FHRSRPGTATRRTVR

-683 FSLGDEGTRRAVDVA
+683 FSLGGE
-698 PYQGVTAAG
+698 
-707 GTRRAGDV
+707 
-715 APYQGVAAAGGVRR
+715 GVRR
-729 AGDVVPY
+729 AGDFAPD
-736 QGGDTSSVSEGREGT
+736 QGGVAAPAGLASA

-774 ACGKMALKLVTV
+774 RCGKTALKLITV

-794 FAGPARRALRAY
+794 FAGPARRALRTY
-806 YAALAAFRGRKA
+806 YAVLAAFRGRKD

-824 WTLFR
+824 WTLYR

-845 TLRKNLPEM
+845 TLRKDLPQM
-854 SVRDDADWR
+854 SVRDDAGGR

-892 SSRRGMGEEAPHV
+892 SARRDAGEEIPHV

-918 QMFMRHFD
+918 RMFMRHFD
-926 AAHFTLHAVEEI
+926 ATHVTLHAVEEI

-947 EAVGRG
+947 EAIGRG

-963 AAGSGKTL
+963 GARSGKTF

-984 GVFVFAKLMECPVFF
+984 GVFVFAKLMTCPVFF

-1012 HFRRYTGGPTSSPA
+1012 HFHRYTGPASSPA
-1026 RMLDEYA
+1026 RMLDEYT
-1033 AFLETETLAHPEQ
+1033 AFLEAETLAHPEQ
-1046 WYQFYDFFDHGA
+1046 WYQFYDFFAHGRG

>member
-1 MKGLRVAFGLLLAAS
+1 MRGLRIAFGLLLAAS

-40 ESLPALR
+40 ENLPALR
-47 DVSAGMAR
+47 DVSADRTR

-76 SSNLPARATFDLR
+76 SSNLPACATFDLR

-100 GLLSAETRDLLRA
+100 GLLSAETRGLLRA
-113 GRYGEVATASAARL
+113 GRYREVATASAARL

-181 ETEYLSLD
+181 ETERLSLD
-189 AAEDLRR
+189 ATEDLRR
-196 RAEVRNATAADGVR
+196 RVEARNATAADGVR

-268 VASGVLFAVYP
+268 VASGALFAVCP
-279 HPHALTFVFGTTLI
+279 RPHALTFVFGTTLI

-300 YHARAAGDAARVARP
+300 YHARAAGDVARVARP

-349 GTVFMTVFA
+349 GTVCMTVFA
-358 WGPCGPGLPAVAE
+358 WGPCGPGLPTVEEA
-371 PPPRARGH
+371 PRARGP
-379 VGRVGRWAR
+379 GRAGRWAR

-411 YRPDAFLAAGER
+411 YRPDAYLAAGER
-423 RFLELGPAAGTRVA
+423 RFLEVGPAAGTRVA
-437 LVMGD
+437 LVTGD
-442 SLQTCLEREEEA
+442 SLQACLEHEEAA

-465 IKRQR
+465 IRRQR

-482 EGARYAALTGL
+482 EGARYEALTGL
-493 RASAGTTN
+493 RMPGGAATN

-527 LVAPCPEG
+527 LVAPCPAG
-535 FVSTDP
+535 FVPADP
-541 HVVVLD
+541 HVEVLD
-547 PRTALEDLFAR
+547 PRTALEGLFAR

-575 VLLLVFFRK
+575 VLLLAFFRK

-590 GPVVAS
+590 GPVLAS

-631 FHRSRPGAATRRTVR
+631 FHRSRPGPATCRTVR

-683 FSLGDEGTRRAVDVA
+683 FSLGGEGV
-698 PYQGVTAAG
+698 
-707 GTRRAGDV
+707 RRAGDV
-715 APYQGVAAAGGVRR
+715 APDQGVAAAP
-729 AGDVVPY
+729 AGLA
-736 QGGDTSSVSEGREGT
+736 SA

-758 QSAGRGRMWFM
+758 QSAGRGRLWFM

-774 ACGKMALKLVTV
+774 RCGKTALKLVTV

-794 FAGPARRALRAY
+794 FAGPARRALRTY
-806 YAALAAFRGRKA
+806 YAVLAAFRGRKD

-824 WTLFR
+824 WTLYR

-845 TLRKNLPEM
+845 TLRKDLPQI
-854 SVRDDADWR
+854 SVRDDAGGR

-892 SSRRGMGEEAPHV
+892 SARRDAGEEIPHV

-918 QMFMRHFD
+918 RMFMRHFD
-926 AAHFTLHAVEEI
+926 ATHVTLHAVEEI

-947 EAVGRG
+947 EAIGRG

-963 AAGSGKTL
+963 GARSGKAF

-984 GVFVFAKLMECPVFF
+984 GVFVFAKLMACPVFF

-1012 HFRRYTGGPTSSPA
+1012 HFHRYTGPASSPA
-1026 RMLDEYA
+1026 RMLDEYT
-1033 AFLETETLAHPEQ
+1033 AFLEAETLAHPEQ
-1046 WYQFYDFFDHGA
+1046 WFQFYDFFAHGRG

>member
-1 MKGLRVAFGLLLAAS
+1 MRGLRVAFGLLLAAS

-40 ESLPALR
+40 ENLPALR
-47 DVSAGMAR
+47 DVSADRTR

-76 SSNLPARATFDLR
+76 SSNLPACATFDLR

-100 GLLSAETRDLLRA
+100 GLLSAETRGLLRA
-113 GRYGEVATASAARL
+113 GRYREVATASAARL

-181 ETEYLSLD
+181 ETERLSLD

-196 RAEVRNATAADGVR
+196 RVEARNATAADGVR

-219 TARAA
+219 MARAA

-257 QLLFAVGASFL
+257 QLLCAVGASFL
-268 VASGVLFAVYP
+268 VASGALFAVCP
-279 HPHALTFVFGTTLI
+279 RPHALTFVFGTTLI

-300 YHARAAGDAARVARP
+300 YHARAAGDVARVARP
-315 LGISLVTTLACFT
+315 LGISLVTTLACFM

-349 GTVFMTVFA
+349 GTVCMTVFA
-358 WGPCGPGLPAVAE
+358 WGPCGPGLPAVEEA
-371 PPPRARGH
+371 PRARGP
-379 VGRVGRWAR
+379 GRAGRWAR

-411 YRPDAFLAAGER
+411 YRPDAYLAAGER
-423 RFLELGPAAGTRVA
+423 RFLEVGPAAGTRVA
-437 LVMGD
+437 LVTGD
-442 SLQTCLEREEEA
+442 SLQACLEHEEAA

-465 IKRQR
+465 IRRQR
-470 ENAALAA
+470 ENAVLAA

-493 RASAGTTN
+493 RMPGGAVTN
-501 VFLDAEVAAT
+501 VFLDAEMAAT

-527 LVAPCPEG
+527 LVAPCPAG
-535 FVSTDP
+535 FVPADP
-541 HVVVLD
+541 HVEVLD
-547 PRTALEDLFAR
+547 PRTALEGLFAR

-631 FHRSRPGAATRRTVR
+631 FHRSRPGPATCRTVR

-683 FSLGDEGTRRAVDVA
+683 FSLGGE
-698 PYQGVTAAG
+698 
-707 GTRRAGDV
+707 
-715 APYQGVAAAGGVRR
+715 GVRR
-729 AGDVVPY
+729 AEDVAPD
-736 QGGDTSSVSEGREGT
+736 QGGVAAPAGLASA

-774 ACGKMALKLVTV
+774 RCGKTALKLVTV
-786 PVMAFIYP
+786 PVIAFIYP
-794 FAGPARRALRAY
+794 FAGPARRALRTY
-806 YAALAAFRGRKA
+806 YAVLAAFRGRKD

-824 WTLFR
+824 WTLYR

-845 TLRKNLPEM
+845 TLRKDLPQM
-854 SVRDDADWR
+854 SVRDDAGGR

-892 SSRRGMGEEAPHV
+892 SAHQGIGEKAPHV

-918 QMFMRHFD
+918 RMFMRHFD
-926 AAHFTLHAVEEI
+926 ATHVTLHAVEEI

-963 AAGSGKTL
+963 GARSGKTF

-984 GVFVFAKLMECPVFF
+984 GVFVFAKLMACPVFF

-1012 HFRRYTGGPTSSPA
+1012 HFHRYTGPASSPA
-1026 RMLDEYA
+1026 RMLDEYT
-1033 AFLETETLAHPEQ
+1033 AFLEAETLAHPEQ
-1046 WYQFYDFFDHGA
+1046 WYQFYDFFAHGRG

>member
-1 MKGLRVAFGLLLAAS
+1 MRGLRVAFGLLLAAS

-40 ESLPALR
+40 ENLPGLR
-47 DVSAGMAR
+47 DVSAGRTR

-76 SSNLPARATFDLR
+76 SSNLPACATFDLR

-100 GLLSAETRDLLRA
+100 GLLSAETRGLLRA
-113 GRYGEVATASAARL
+113 GRYREVATASAARL

-181 ETEYLSLD
+181 ETERLSLD
-189 AAEDLRR
+189 ATEDLRR
-196 RAEVRNATAADGVR
+196 RVEARNATAADGVR

-257 QLLFAVGASFL
+257 QLLCAVGASFL
-268 VASGVLFAVYP
+268 VASGALFAVCP

-300 YHARAAGDAARVARP
+300 YHARAAGDVARVARP

-349 GTVFMTVFA
+349 GTVCMTVFA
-358 WGPCGPGLPAVAE
+358 WGPCGPGLPAVEEA
-371 PPPRARGH
+371 PRARGP
-379 VGRVGRWAR
+379 GRAGRWAR

-411 YRPDAFLAAGER
+411 YRPDAYLAAGER
-423 RFLELGPAAGTRVA
+423 RFLEVGPAAGTRVA
-437 LVMGD
+437 LVTGD
-442 SLQTCLEREEEA
+442 SLQACLEHEEAA

-465 IKRQR
+465 IRRQR

-493 RASAGTTN
+493 RMPGGAATN

-527 LVAPCPEG
+527 LVAPCPAG
-535 FVSTDP
+535 FVPADP
-541 HVVVLD
+541 HVEVLD
-547 PRTALEDLFAR
+547 PRTALEGLFAR

-575 VLLLVFFRK
+575 VLLLAFFRK

-631 FHRSRPGAATRRTVR
+631 FHRSRPGTATRRTVR

-672 TFAFGLFFAYV
+672 TFAFGLFFVYV
-683 FSLGDEGTRRAVDVA
+683 FSLGGE
-698 PYQGVTAAG
+698 
-707 GTRRAGDV
+707 
-715 APYQGVAAAGGVRR
+715 GVRR
-729 AGDVVPY
+729 AEDVAPD
-736 QGGDTSSVSEGREGT
+736 QGGVAAPVGLASA

-774 ACGKMALKLVTV
+774 RCGKTALKLVTV

-794 FAGPARRALRAY
+794 FAGPARRALRTY
-806 YAALAAFRGRKA
+806 YAVLAAFRGRKD

-824 WTLFR
+824 WTLYR

-845 TLRKNLPEM
+845 TLRKDLPQM
-854 SVRDDADWR
+854 SVRDDAGGR

-892 SSRRGMGEEAPHV
+892 SAHRDAGEEIPHV

-918 QMFMRHFD
+918 RMFMRHFD
-926 AAHFTLHAVEEI
+926 ATHVTLHAVEEI

-947 EAVGRG
+947 EAIGRG

-963 AAGSGKTL
+963 GARSGKTF

-984 GVFVFAKLMECPVFF
+984 GVFVFAKLMTCPVFF

-1012 HFRRYTGGPTSSPA
+1012 HFHRYTGPASSPA
-1026 RMLDEYA
+1026 RMLDEYT
-1033 AFLETETLAHPEQ
+1033 AFLEAETLAHPEQ
-1046 WYQFYDFFDHGA
+1046 WYQFYDFFAHGRG

>member
-1 MKGLRVAFGLLLAAS
+1 MRGLRVAFGLLLAAS

-29 VETDLTSLVSA
+29 VETDLMSLVSA
-40 ESLPALR
+40 ENLPGLR
-47 DVSAGMAR
+47 DVSAGRTR

-76 SSNLPARATFDLR
+76 SSNLPACATFDLR

-100 GLLSAETRDLLRA
+100 GLLSAETRGLLRA
-113 GRYGEVATASAARL
+113 GRYREVATASAARL

-181 ETEYLSLD
+181 ETERLSLD

-196 RAEVRNATAADGVR
+196 RVEARNATAADGVR

-219 TARAA
+219 MARAA

-257 QLLFAVGASFL
+257 QLLCAVGASFL
-268 VASGVLFAVYP
+268 VASGALFAVCP
-279 HPHALTFVFGTTLI
+279 RPHALTFVFGTTLI

-300 YHARAAGDAARVARP
+300 YHARAAGDVARVARP

-349 GTVFMTVFA
+349 GTVCMTVFA
-358 WGPCGPGLPAVAE
+358 WGPCGPGLPAVEEA
-371 PPPRARGH
+371 PRARGP
-379 VGRVGRWAR
+379 GRAGRWAR

-411 YRPDAFLAAGER
+411 YRPDAYLAAGER
-423 RFLELGPAAGTRVA
+423 RFLEVGPAAGTRVA
-437 LVMGD
+437 LVTGD
-442 SLQTCLEREEEA
+442 SLQACLEHEEAA

-465 IKRQR
+465 IRRQR

-493 RASAGTTN
+493 RMPGGAATN

-527 LVAPCPEG
+527 LVAPCPAG
-535 FVSTDP
+535 FVPADP
-541 HVVVLD
+541 HVEVLD
-547 PRTALEDLFAR
+547 PRTALEGLFAR

-575 VLLLVFFRK
+575 VLLLAFFRK

-590 GPVVAS
+590 GPVLAS

-631 FHRSRPGAATRRTVR
+631 FHRSRPGTATRRTVR

-683 FSLGDEGTRRAVDVA
+683 FSLGGE
-698 PYQGVTAAG
+698 
-707 GTRRAGDV
+707 
-715 APYQGVAAAGGVRR
+715 GVRR
-729 AGDVVPY
+729 AEDVAPPD
-736 QGGDTSSVSEGREGT
+736 QGGVAAPAGLASA

-774 ACGKMALKLVTV
+774 RCGKTALKLVTV

-794 FAGPARRALRAY
+794 FAGPARRALRTY
-806 YAALAAFRGRKA
+806 YAVLAAFRGRKD

-824 WTLFR
+824 WTLYR

-845 TLRKNLPEM
+845 TLRKDLPQM
-854 SVRDDADWR
+854 SVRDDAGGR

-892 SSRRGMGEEAPHV
+892 SARRDAGEEIPHV

-918 QMFMRHFD
+918 RMFMRHFD
-926 AAHFTLHAVEEI
+926 ATHVTLHAVEEI

-947 EAVGRG
+947 EAIGRG

-963 AAGSGKTL
+963 GARSGKTF

-984 GVFVFAKLMECPVFF
+984 GVFVFAKLMACPVFF

-1012 HFRRYTGGPTSSPA
+1012 HFHRYTGPASSPA
-1026 RMLDEYA
+1026 RMLDEYT
-1033 AFLETETLAHPEQ
+1033 AFLEAETLAHPEQ
-1046 WYQFYDFFDHGA
+1046 WYQFYDFFAHGRG

>member
-1 MKGLRVAFGLLLAAS
+1 MKGLRVALGLLLAAS
-16 VGVLAWRACGGLR
+16 AGVLAWRACGGLR
-29 VETDLTSLVSA
+29 VETDLASLVSA

-47 DVSAGMAR
+47 DVSAGRTR

-76 SSNLPARATFDLR
+76 SSNLPARAAFDLR
-89 ATLRA
+89 AALHA
-94 FAGRTA
+94 LAGRTA
-100 GLLSAETRDLLRA
+100 GLLSAETRGLLRA
-113 GRYGEVATASAARL
+113 GRYGEVAAASAARL
-127 FGPVPPLFSVK
+127 FGPAPPLFSVK

-144 ATDYVLALQSNL
+144 ATDYVLALQKDL
-156 SPGWS
+156 PPGWS
-161 LRDGYPVCTRDGVHF
+161 LRDGHPVCTRDGAHF
-176 LLVAL
+176 LLLDL
-181 ETEYLSLD
+181 ETEGLSLD
-189 AAEDLRR
+189 AADAVRR
-196 RAEVRNATAADGVR
+196 RAEARSAAAADGVR

-224 TRAKTEVNVLSGV
+224 VRAKAEVNVLSGV

-242 VLLGVLLFRSLRFVP
+242 VLIGALLFRSLRFVP

-268 VASGVLFAVYP
+268 VASGALFAVYP
-279 HPHALTFVFGTTLI
+279 RPHALTFVFGTTLI

-300 YHARAAGDAARVARP
+300 YHARAAGGAVRVARP
-315 LGISLVTTLACFT
+315 LGVSLLTTLACFT
-328 PLLCSEVTALR
+328 PLLCSEVAALR

-349 GTVFMTVFA
+349 GTVFMAVFA

-371 PPPRARGH
+371 PPPRARGRG
-379 VGRVGRWAR
+379 GRVGRWAR

-401 LDVSTSPAAF
+401 LGVSTSPTAF

-423 RFLELGPAAGTRVA
+423 RLLELGPAAGVRVA
-437 LVMGD
+437 LVTGD
-442 SLQTCLEREEEA
+442 SLQACLEHEEAA

-465 IKRQR
+465 VKRQR
-470 ENAALAA
+470 ENAALVA
-477 RLAAH
+477 RLAVH

-493 RASAGTTN
+493 RVSAEVATN
-501 VFLDAEVAAT
+501 GFLDAEAAAT

-516 LVAPFRLAPTR
+516 FVAPFHLAPAR

-535 FVSTDP
+535 FVPADP

-547 PRTALEDLFAR
+547 PRAALEDLFAR

-565 LLGVSLGLLA
+565 LLGVSLALLA
-575 VLLLVFFRK
+575 VLLLALFR
-584 RFFLYV
+584 RRVLLYA
-590 GPVVAS
+590 GPVAAS

-601 GMLGWLGI
+601 GMLGWLGM

-631 FHRSRPGAATRRTVR
+631 FHRSRPGAAPRRAVR

-683 FSLGDEGTRRAVDVA
+683 FSLGDADARRAEDVA
-698 PYQGVTAAG
+698 PYQGAATAG
-707 GTRRAGDV
+707 GTRRAEDV
-715 APYQGVAAAGGVRR
+715 APYQGVAPDARR
-729 AGDVVPY
+729 AEDVA
-736 QGGDTSSVSEGREGT
+736 

-758 QSAGRGRMWFM
+758 QSAGRWRLRFM

-774 ACGKMALKLVTV
+774 RCGKTALKLVTV
-786 PVMAFIYP
+786 PVVAFIYP
-794 FAGPARRALRAY
+794 FAAPARRALRTY
-806 YAALAAFRGRKA
+806 YAALDAFRGRKG
-818 APPVGA
+818 APPVGV
-824 WTLFR
+824 WTLYR

-845 TLRKNLPEM
+845 TLRKDLPKM
-854 SVRDDADWR
+854 SVRDDAGWR

-873 GAFLVSTHLGTVEV
+873 GAFLVSAHLGAAEV

-892 SSRRGMGEEAPHV
+892 AARQGMGEAIPHV
-905 HAFQQMG
+905 HAFRQMG

-918 QMFMRHFD
+918 QLFMRHFD
-926 AAHFTLHAVEEI
+926 AAHVTLHAVEEI

-947 EAVGRG
+947 EAIGRG
-953 ELVLMAGDRV
+953 ALVLMAGDRV

-971 DHAFL
+971 GHAFL

-984 GVFVFAKLMECPVFF
+984 GVFVFAKLMACPVFF
-999 VTCVRTGWNAYEC
+999 VTCVRTGWNAYAC
-1012 HFRRYTGGPTSSPA
+1012 HVRRYTGPAASPD

-1033 AFLETETLAHPEQ
+1033 AFLEAETLAHPDQ
-1046 WYQFYDFFDHGA
+1046 WYQFYDFFGSGA

>member
-1 MKGLRVAFGLLLAAS
+1 MRGLRIAFGLLLAAS

-40 ESLPALR
+40 ENLPALR
-47 DVSAGMAR
+47 DVSADRTR
-55 QGRLLFEGPD
+55 QGRLLFEGPG

-76 SSNLPARATFDLR
+76 SSNLPACATFDLR

-100 GLLSAETRDLLRA
+100 GLLSAETRGLLRA
-113 GRYGEVATASAARL
+113 GRYREVATASAARL

-181 ETEYLSLD
+181 ETERLSLD

-196 RAEVRNATAADGVR
+196 RVEARNATAADGVR

-257 QLLFAVGASFL
+257 QLLCAVGASFL
-268 VASGVLFAVYP
+268 VASGALFAVCP
-279 HPHALTFVFGTTLI
+279 RPHALTFVFGTTLI

-300 YHARAAGDAARVARP
+300 YHARAAGDVARVARP

-349 GTVFMTVFA
+349 GTVCMTVFA
-358 WGPCGPGLPAVAE
+358 WGPCGPGLPAVEEA
-371 PPPRARGH
+371 PRARGP
-379 VGRVGRWAR
+379 GRAGRWAR

-411 YRPDAFLAAGER
+411 YRPDAYLAAGER
-423 RFLELGPAAGTRVA
+423 RFLEVGPAAGTRVA
-437 LVMGD
+437 LVTGD
-442 SLQTCLEREEEA
+442 SLQACLEHEEAA

-465 IKRQR
+465 IRRQR

-493 RASAGTTN
+493 RMPGGAATN

-527 LVAPCPEG
+527 LVAPCPAG
-535 FVSTDP
+535 FIPADP
-541 HVVVLD
+541 HVEVLD
-547 PRTALEDLFAR
+547 PRTALEGLFAR

-575 VLLLVFFRK
+575 VLLLAFFRK

-631 FHRSRPGAATRRTVR
+631 FHRSRPGPATRRTVL

-672 TFAFGLFFAYV
+672 TFVFGLFFAYV
-683 FSLGDEGTRRAVDVA
+683 FSLGGEGV
-698 PYQGVTAAG
+698 
-707 GTRRAGDV
+707 RRAGDV
-715 APYQGVAAAGGVRR
+715 APDQGGVAPPAGL
-729 AGDVVPY
+729 A
-736 QGGDTSSVSEGREGT
+736 SA

-758 QSAGRGRMWFM
+758 QSAGRGRLWFM

-774 ACGKMALKLVTV
+774 RCGKTALKLVTV

-794 FAGPARRALRAY
+794 FAGPARRALRTY
-806 YAALAAFRGRKA
+806 YAVLAAFRGRKD

-824 WTLFR
+824 WTLYR

-845 TLRKNLPEM
+845 TLRKDLPQM
-854 SVRDDADWR
+854 SVRDDAGGR

-892 SSRRGMGEEAPHV
+892 SARWDAGEEIPHV

-918 QMFMRHFD
+918 RMFMRHFD
-926 AAHFTLHAVEEI
+926 ATHVTLHAVEEI

-947 EAVGRG
+947 EAIGRG

-963 AAGSGKTL
+963 GARSGKTF

-984 GVFVFAKLMECPVFF
+984 GVFVFAKLMACPVFF

-1012 HFRRYTGGPTSSPA
+1012 HFHRYTGPASSPA
-1026 RMLDEYA
+1026 RMLDEYT
-1033 AFLETETLAHPEQ
+1033 AFLEAETLAHPEQ
-1046 WYQFYDFFDHGA
+1046 WYQFYDFFAHGRG

>member
-1 MKGLRVAFGLLLAAS
+1 MRGLRVAFGLLLAAS

-40 ESLPALR
+40 ENLPALR
-47 DVSAGMAR
+47 DVSADRTR

-76 SSNLPARATFDLR
+76 SSNLPACATFDLR

-100 GLLSAETRDLLRA
+100 GLLSAETRGLLRA
-113 GRYGEVATASAARL
+113 GRYREVATASAARL

-181 ETEYLSLD
+181 ETERLSLD

-196 RAEVRNATAADGVR
+196 RVEARNATAADGVR

-242 VLLGVLLFRSLRFVP
+242 VLLGVLLFRSLCFVP
-257 QLLFAVGASFL
+257 QLLCAVGASFL
-268 VASGVLFAVYP
+268 VASGALFAVCP
-279 HPHALTFVFGTTLI
+279 RPHALTFVFGTTLI

-300 YHARAAGDAARVARP
+300 YHARAAGDVARVARP

-349 GTVFMTVFA
+349 GTVCMTVFA
-358 WGPCGPGLPAVAE
+358 WGPCGPGLPAVEEA
-371 PPPRARGH
+371 PRARGP
-379 VGRVGRWAR
+379 GRAGRWAR

-411 YRPDAFLAAGER
+411 YRPDAYLAAGER
-423 RFLELGPAAGTRVA
+423 RFLEVGPAAGTRVA
-437 LVMGD
+437 LVTGD
-442 SLQTCLEREEEA
+442 SLQACLEHEEAA

-465 IKRQR
+465 IRRQR

-493 RASAGTTN
+493 RMPGGAATN

-527 LVAPCPEG
+527 LVAPCPAG
-535 FVSTDP
+535 FVPADP
-541 HVVVLD
+541 HVEVLD
-547 PRTALEDLFAR
+547 PRTALEGLFAR

-575 VLLLVFFRK
+575 VLLLAFFRK

-631 FHRSRPGAATRRTVR
+631 FHRSRPGPATRRTVR

-683 FSLGDEGTRRAVDVA
+683 FSLGGE
-698 PYQGVTAAG
+698 
-707 GTRRAGDV
+707 
-715 APYQGVAAAGGVRR
+715 GVRR
-729 AGDVVPY
+729 AEDVAPD
-736 QGGDTSSVSEGREGT
+736 QGGVAAPVDLASA

-774 ACGKMALKLVTV
+774 RCGKTALKLVTV

-794 FAGPARRALRAY
+794 FAGPARRALRTY
-806 YAALAAFRGRKA
+806 YAVLAAFRGRKD

-824 WTLFR
+824 WTLYR

-845 TLRKNLPEM
+845 TLRKDLPQM
-854 SVRDDADWR
+854 SVRDDAGGR

-892 SSRRGMGEEAPHV
+892 SAHRDAGEEIPHV

-918 QMFMRHFD
+918 RMFMRHFD
-926 AAHFTLHAVEEI
+926 ATHVTLHAVEEI

-947 EAVGRG
+947 EAIGRG

-963 AAGSGKTL
+963 GARSGKTF

-984 GVFVFAKLMECPVFF
+984 GVFVFAKLMACPVFF

-1012 HFRRYTGGPTSSPA
+1012 HFHRYTGPASSPA
-1026 RMLDEYA
+1026 RMLDEYT
-1033 AFLETETLAHPEQ
+1033 AFLEAETLAHPEQ
-1046 WYQFYDFFDHGA
+1046 WYQFYDFFAHGRG